1 MPTYEIA
8 APDGKTY
15 EIEGPAG
22 ATKQQVIAAI
32 IAKNPSA
39 GQPPSRERTFGEAAK
54 DIGAGVVGGI
64 GSLVQLPGQLYGL
77 ATGDFSR
84 TGALGAGEQISQ
96 YGEEMKSAGLK
107 IREADRA
114 RKIAESAKEGQ
125 LSAFGTALG
134 ETVKDP
140 ALLLSFLAEQAP
152 QLLVPFGAARGVGM
166 AAKGLGAAE
175 AAAGKAAVA
184 GAVGAGGVQQGSDVG
199 AGAYENIYKELKSK
213 GASDTEAAQG
223 ALTLARQAGATAGVI
238 SLLAQRLPGA
248 RQLEEALAGV
258 PGKGAAGL
266 GGRLRTAGSTAAGE
280 TLGEIPE
287 EVGGKFVSNLAMQ
300 QVKPEQSLT
309 EGLGEAAAMATIG
322 GVGLGGAAGLA
333 RGPAAPAAPPAETGV
348 FSPEKLS
355 PEILK
360 RIEEITGV
368 TQPAQ
373 EQQPMLSSEEAG
385 RQRINMLQQKVDAD
399 AEAQAEKARREGIPP
414 QVPEAPTPDTSKPSL
429 NEQMPQATPRAE
441 LEAKQAEIDR
451 LRLEAGLPTGASS
464 KTPGLMP
471 AIAAV
476 EETPTPK
483 IVDNRPLEERAANNR
498 LLVMQNMLKNQGGDP
513 ASLTIIPHPT
523 AEGRFAIQS
532 LDVPV
537 KFTKGLEG
545 TAINRP
551 ETPVVIDPV
560 NAYIEIARR
569 TNTPASIRLVKDFEA
584 GIVTREDVEA
594 AIEAEKKAGMPL
606 PLNYQ
611 GNGEP
616 WFIAAPLGKP
626 RGQIEL
632 PAGSRFVPTPE
643 GPERPPKSIPA
654 AQVYGEMEPPAPGTT
669 GQPPVVEPTE
679 LPEETPP
686 EVEPPM
692 PTADKPQS
700 LAEFQQRM
708 PALRNNLEVRQ
719 ANEEGN
725 FKKMAE
731 ALAKS
736 TNPVIRRIG
745 ELGMAV
751 SSKIT
756 LRKPVDRLI
765 IRGQNALGVFRHIDD
780 SIQMQRSDAGD
791 ESTNAHETLHA
802 LIVKAQLNPT
812 VRQAPIVLEIDKLF
826 RHVKKELNRQGKGW
840 GPNFREQV
848 YGTAS
853 AEEFTAEAMSN
864 PEFQYMLMNISYA
877 GRRSAWTQF
886 TRLVADLLGIKDT
899 NALTEVLNLTDK
911 LAQTKQP
918 RKPRVTKNIVNF
930 AGGEPTT
937 PVLLDASQTLF
948 FPQSAEAKKNGYA
961 IRLKNPITMK
971 DGSRLSGFTDPLN
984 QTTFYG
990 YTKNGERFTER
1001 REYVDPSQ
1009 IVSSKDSNKT
1019 ADKIRQSLE
1028 DLGEFN
1034 TSEQVSLKQTPVSDV
1049 SNNPKFQNWFGD
1061 SKVVDENGNPLVVY
1075 HGTSDDI
1082 NQFRTSD
1089 EGALGA
1095 GIYFTD
1101 DPDAASRFADRSA
1114 KERSNKTGQNVMPVY
1129 IRIEKMLD
1137 VDNITD
1143 DQMDS
1148 IIRTIPRSIDQLEK
1162 LGYEK
1167 YDEATRQMIDEQL
1180 NQFINFELD
1189 EKRKFDP
1196 RKLAKIL
1203 GDGGAPTFAKIMQ
1216 KAGFDG
1222 MTRMSENLD
1231 KNAAYRE
1238 YTVFD
1243 PKQVKSA
1250 TGNIGEFNPES
1261 DRVDLLEVPK
1271 SVKEVKEKIST
1282 ALQKNKPLTSET
1294 LPGLPSEFITASNQV
1309 FKPQS
1314 KTIVDKITDMQ
1325 DRFWQRLAQ
1334 GIADQY
1340 RTIKDY
1346 SPVGYM
1352 QARLSKSVDGALEG
1366 ILFNGHVFNDGGA
1379 LNIKPNTKGL
1389 IESLKPLGNEVDRY
1403 QMWVALNREA
1413 RLPIEKRSRSENM
1426 DYLVA
1431 NRAKLAEGMIDG
1443 KSRLEL
1449 YKSVLTDM
1457 NGINKSVLDV
1467 ALDQGLIDQGS
1478 YDNFAGDMYYIPF
1491 YRQMEKDVKGGQ
1503 TPSGLTRQNFSKA
1516 LEGGGDRPFGDLM
1529 ENTLRNWSHILSAS
1543 MKNQAAVTTIKDAAA
1558 LGAVELASEPGDDT
1572 VVVKVNGKNQYF
1584 KIKDP
1589 LLLESITSIGYLGPQ
1604 SKFLD
1609 VSRDFK
1615 NMLQYGV
1622 TMSPA
1627 FKVNNLFRD
1636 SVQAMAV
1643 SDLSKNP
1650 FANVVQGWMDTD
1662 KNNPAH
1668 ISALAGGAIF
1678 NFGTAYE
1685 GNQSKLI
1692 KRLIA
1697 KGVKD
1702 SDILDTPSKIK
1713 DGLAKLFEKYEE
1725 LGNKSEAAN
1734 RMALYNQLREKGF
1747 SHLEASFQ
1755 ARDLMDFSMQG
1766 SFGAFRY
1773 LTQVVPFMNA
1783 RIQGLYKLGRDGIL
1797 PTSRV
1802 FYNSLTGKEIDLD
1815 DKKKAQAFSIITGAV
1830 CLASLA
1836 LYGAFK
1842 DDEEFQKRSDWDRD
1856 NFWWIRLPGME
1867 AALRIPK
1874 PFEIGA
1880 LGTIAE
1886 RTAEQIFD
1894 SGSEGKQFT
1903 SALNRMMW
1911 DTFAMNPMP
1920 QIIKPVVDLY
1930 ANKDSFTGAPIESAG
1945 MEALS
1950 KAERKADTTSPLA
1963 MALAPV
1969 LNIALPEKAEL
1980 SPVQVDYAIKGYF
1993 GWLGGTIASTSMY
2006 AVMPFKEGEYP
2017 NTNWMDKASL
2027 GFVKTL
2033 PSNMSQYTTSFYEN
2047 NKQIQQAFA
2056 DMRHYSEIGEMDKVQ
2071 QIMEEKGDKL
2081 ALQKMYTQTSK
2092 QMANIRKQIS
2102 LVTNDTTMDGSTKRE
2117 QIDEMKELIS
2127 MLAKQ
2132 AEDMRKSFK

>member
-1 MPTYEIA
+1 MATAEQYAQWLVQNQDKKGTPDFDTVASAYRSLRT
-8 APDGKTY
+8 APAPK
-15 EIEGPAG
+15 PVA
-22 ATKQQVIAAI
+22 
-32 IAKNPSA
+32 PST
-39 GQPPSRERTFGEAAK
+39 ERTYGEAVK

-77 ATGDFSR
+77 ATGDFSK
-84 TGALGAGEQISQ
+84 TGALGAGEEISKF
-96 YGEEMKSAGLK
+96 GEEMKSAGLK
-107 IREADRA
+107 AREAERS
-114 RKIAESAKEGQ
+114 RKVAESAKEGQ
-125 LSAFGTALG
+125 FQAFGTALS

-140 ALLLSFLAEQAP
+140 ALLLSFIAEQAP

-166 AAKGLGAAE
+166 AARGLGAGE
-175 AAAGKAAVA
+175 AAVGKAAVS
-184 GAVGAGGVQQGSDVG
+184 GAVGAGGVQQGADVG

-223 ALTLARQAGATAGVI
+223 ALTLARQAGAAAGTI

-248 RQLEEALAGV
+248 RQLEEVLAGV

-333 RGPAAPAAPPAETGV
+333 RRPATPEVAQTTPETTPFDV
-348 FSPEKLS
+348 TKLP
-355 PEILK
+355 PEILT

-368 TQPAQ
+368 AQPQQ
-373 EQQPMLSSEEAG
+373 EQQSMLSAEEAN
-385 RQRINMLQQKVDAD
+385 RQRINMLQQKVDA
-399 AEAQAEKARREGIPP
+399 ESQAISTALPESPQEKAARAAAPP
-414 QVPEAPTPDTSKPSL
+414 ATQPSL
-429 NEQMPQATPRAE
+429 NEQMPQATPLAE

-464 KTPGLMP
+464 KTPGVMP
-471 AIAAV
+471 EQVVA
-476 EETPTPK
+476 EETPVPK

-498 LLVMQNMLKNQGGDP
+498 LLVMKNMLQNQGGDP
-513 ASLTIIPHPT
+513 NSLTIVPHPT

-537 KFTKGLEG
+537 KFTKNLPE
-545 TAINRP
+545 TAINKP
-551 ETPVVIDPV
+551 ESPVVIDPV
-560 NAYIEIARR
+560 NAYMEIARR
-569 TNTPASIRLVKDFEA
+569 TNTPASMRLVKDFEA

-616 WFIAAPLGKP
+616 WFIAAPMGKP
-626 RGQIEL
+626 RGDRTL
-632 PAGSRFVPTPE
+632 PVSATLTPTPE
-643 GPERPPKSIPA
+643 GPERPPVTKPA
-654 AQVYGEMEPPAPGTT
+654 TQVYGEMEPPTPGTS
-669 GQPPVVEPTE
+669 GRPPVVEP
-679 LPEETPP
+679 PP
-686 EVEPPM
+686 VEPPPVEIEPPTPSTEM
-692 PTADKPQS
+692 PKN
-700 LAEFQQRM
+700 LAEFKARM
-708 PALRNNLEVRQ
+708 PIASNNPEVRA
-719 ANEEGN
+719 ANEQGN
-725 FKKMAE
+725 FAQLAE
-731 ALAKS
+731 TLAKS
-736 TNPVIRRIG
+736 KNPAIRRIG
-745 ELGMAV
+745 ELGRGVAT
-751 SSKIT
+751 KIK
-756 LRKPVDRLI
+756 LKKPGNV
-765 IRGQNALGVFRHIDD
+765 GAGVAGVYRYADD
-780 SIQMQRSDAGD
+780 SIQMAKAYAGD
-791 ESTNAHETLHA
+791 EHTNAHETLHG
-802 LIVKAQLNPT
+802 LISKAQRYPT
-812 VRQAPIVLEIDKLF
+812 ERQKPIAEQIEKLYK
-826 RHVKKELNRQGKGW
+826 HVKKELRRQGKG
-840 GPNFREQV
+840 GF
-848 YGTAS
+848 YGLTN
-853 AEEFTAEAMSN
+853 EREFTAEAMTN
-864 PEFQYMLMNISYA
+864 PEFQYELMQISYG
-877 GRRSAWTQF
+877 GRRSAWTAF
-886 TRLVADLLGIKDT
+886 TRMVADLLGIKDV
-899 NALTEVLNLTDK
+899 NALTEVMNLVDK

-918 RKPRVTKNIVNF
+918 KGVKTDK
-930 AGGEPTT
+930 GE
-937 PVLLDASQTLF
+937 VDY
-948 FPQSAEAKKNGYA
+948 AEM
-961 IRLKNPITMK
+961 T
-971 DGSRLSGFTDPLN
+971 
-984 QTTFYG
+984 
-990 YTKNGERFTER
+990 
-1001 REYVDPSQ
+1001 
-1009 IVSSKDSNKT
+1009 
-1019 ADKIRQSLE
+1019 
-1028 DLGEFN
+1028 
-1034 TSEQVSLKQTPVSDV
+1034 
-1049 SNNPKFQNWFGD
+1049 
-1061 SKVVDENGNPLVVY
+1061 
-1075 HGTSDDI
+1075 
-1082 NQFRTSD
+1082 
-1089 EGALGA
+1089 
-1095 GIYFTD
+1095 
-1101 DPDAASRFADRSA
+1101 
-1114 KERSNKTGQNVMPVY
+1114 
-1129 IRIEKMLD
+1129 
-1137 VDNITD
+1137 
-1143 DQMDS
+1143 DQM
-1148 IIRTIPRSIDQLEK
+1148 E
-1162 LGYEK
+1162 
-1167 YDEATRQMIDEQL
+1167 M
-1180 NQFINFELD
+1180 
-1189 EKRKFDP
+1189 
-1196 RKLAKIL
+1196 
-1203 GDGGAPTFAKIMQ
+1203 
-1216 KAGFDG
+1216 
-1222 MTRMSENLD
+1222 
-1231 KNAAYRE
+1231 
-1238 YTVFD
+1238 
-1243 PKQVKSA
+1243 
-1250 TGNIGEFNPES
+1250 
-1261 DRVDLLEVPK
+1261 PK
-1271 SVKEVKEKIST
+1271 SVKEVKEKAST
-1282 ALQKNKPLTSET
+1282 FLQKNKPLTKEN
-1294 LPGLPSEFITASNQV
+1294 LPGLPPQFITASNQV

-1314 KTIVDKITDMQ
+1314 KTIVEKITDMQ

-1431 NRAKLAEGMIDG
+1431 NRAKLAEGTIDG
-1443 KSRLEL
+1443 KSRLDL
-1449 YKSVLTDM
+1449 YNSVLKDM

-1467 ALDQGLIDQGS
+1467 ALDQGLIDQAS

-1491 YRQMEKDVKGGQ
+1491 YRQMEEDVRGGQ
-1503 TPSGLTRQNFSKA
+1503 TPAGLTRQNFSKA

-1543 MKNQAAVTTIKDAAA
+1543 MKNQAAVTTIKDAAE
-1558 LGAVELASEPGDDT
+1558 LGAVEPASEPGKDT

-1584 KIKDP
+1584 KILDP

-1615 NMLQYGV
+1615 NLLQYGV

-1815 DKKKAQAFSIITGAV
+1815 DKKKAQAFSIVTSAV

-1894 SGSEGKQFT
+1894 ADSEGKQFT
-1903 SALNRMMW
+1903 SALSRMML
-1911 DTFAMNPMP
+1911 DTFAMNPLP
-1920 QIIKPVVDLY
+1920 QVIKPVVDLY

-1963 MALAPV
+1963 IGLANV
-1969 LNIALPEKAEL
+1969 LSFGLPEKAEL

-1993 GWLGGTIASTSMY
+1993 GWLGGTVASTSMY
-2006 AVMPFKEGEYP
+2006 AVMPFKEGAYP
-2017 NTNWMDKASL
+2017 DTQWMDKASL
-2027 GFVKTL
+2027 GFVKSL
-2033 PSNMSQYTTSFYEN
+2033 PSNMSQYTTAFYES

-2056 DMRHYSEIGEMDKVQ
+2056 DMRHYAEIGEMDKVE
-2071 QIMEEKGDKL
+2071 QIMEEKGDKI
-2081 ALQKMYTQTSK
+2081 ALQKLYTHTSK

-2102 LVTNDTTMDGSTKRE
+2102 IVTNDKSMDGATKRE
-2117 QIDEMKELIS
+2117 EIDRMKELIS

-2132 AEDMRKSFK
+2132 AEDTRKSYN

>member
-1 MPTYEIA
+1 MATAEQYAQWLVQNQDKKGTPDFDTVASAYRSLRT
-8 APDGKTY
+8 APAPK
-15 EIEGPAG
+15 PVA
-22 ATKQQVIAAI
+22 
-32 IAKNPSA
+32 PST
-39 GQPPSRERTFGEAAK
+39 ERTYGEAVK

-77 ATGDFSR
+77 ATGDFSK
-84 TGALGAGEQISQ
+84 TGALGAGEEISKF
-96 YGEEMKSAGLK
+96 GEEMKSAGLK
-107 IREADRA
+107 AREAERS
-114 RKIAESAKEGQ
+114 RKVAESAKEGQ
-125 LSAFGTALG
+125 FQAFGTALG

-140 ALLLSFLAEQAP
+140 ALLLTFLAEQAP

-166 AAKGLGAAE
+166 AARGLGAGE
-175 AAAGKAAVA
+175 AAVGKAAVS
-184 GAVGAGGVQQGSDVG
+184 GAVGAGGVQQGADVG
-199 AGAYENIYKELKSK
+199 AGAYENIYRELKSK
-213 GASDTEAAQG
+213 GASDNEAAQG
-223 ALTLARQAGATAGVI
+223 ALTLARQAGAAAGTI

-248 RQLEEALAGV
+248 RQLEEVLAGV

-333 RGPAAPAAPPAETGV
+333 RRPATPEVAQATPETTALDV
-348 FSPEKLS
+348 TKLP
-355 PEILK
+355 PEILT

-368 TQPAQ
+368 AQPQQ
-373 EQQPMLSSEEAG
+373 EQQPMLSAEEAE
-385 RQRINMLQQKVDAD
+385 RQRIQMLQQKADAD
-399 AEAQAEKARREGIPP
+399 ARAQVEKAAREGIPP
-414 QVPEAPTPDTSKPSL
+414 QVPEAPTPDTSKPSI
-429 NEQMPQATPRAE
+429 NEQMPQATPLAE

-464 KTPGLMP
+464 KTPGVMP
-471 AIAAV
+471 EQAV
-476 EETPTPK
+476 AEETPVPK
-483 IVDNRPLEERAANNR
+483 IVDNRPLEERAAKNR

-513 ASLTIIPHPT
+513 NSLTIIPHPT

-532 LDVPV
+532 LDVPT
-537 KFTKGLEG
+537 KFGAATGAKSETGRARETTVTRLDETG
-545 TAINRP
+545 QPYTETT
-551 ETPVVIDPV
+551 ETPSGPGVVIDPID
-560 NAYIEIARR
+560 NYLEIARK
-569 TNTPASIRLVKDFEA
+569 TNTPASMRLVKDFEA
-584 GIVTREDVEA
+584 GIVTREDIQA
-594 AIEAEKKAGMPL
+594 AIDAEKKAGMPL

-616 WFIAAPLGKP
+616 WFTSAETGKP
-626 RGQIEL
+626 RGERIL
-632 PAGSRFVPTPE
+632 PVSATLKPTPE
-643 GPERPPKSIPA
+643 GPVKPPVTKPA
-654 AQVYGEMEPPAPGTT
+654 AQVYAEMEPPASGTT
-669 GQPPVVEPTE
+669 GKPVVEP
-679 LPEETPP
+679 PVETPP
-686 EVEPPM
+686 VEIEPPKPINEM
-692 PTADKPQS
+692 PKTLTEFKSRMPVESENPEVRDANNKGNFAQ
-700 LAEFQQRM
+700 LAEV
-708 PALRNNLEVRQ
+708 LS
-719 ANEEGN
+719 
-725 FKKMAE
+725 
-731 ALAKS
+731 KS
-736 TNPVIRRIG
+736 TNPAIRRIG
-745 ELGMAV
+745 QLGMGV
-751 SSKIT
+751 STKIK
-756 LRKPVDRLI
+756 LKKPGNV
-765 IRGQNALGVFRHIDD
+765 GENVAGVYTYDDD
-780 SIQMQRSDAGD
+780 SIQMDPMFAGD
-791 ESTNAHETLHA
+791 EHTNAHETLHG
-802 LIVKAQLNPT
+802 LISRAQRFPT
-812 VRQAPIVLEIDKLF
+812 PKQKPTADKIFDLYEY
-826 RHVKKELNRQGKGW
+826 VKKEMLRTGKARYARDIKGRR
-840 GPNFREQV
+840 FITV
-848 YGTAS
+848 YGLTN
-853 AEEFTAEAMSN
+853 EREFTAEAMTN
-864 PEFQYMLMNISYA
+864 PEFQYELMQISYG
-877 GRRSAWTQF
+877 GRRSAWTEF
-886 TRLVADLLGIKDT
+886 TRLVAELLGITNT
-899 NALTEVLNLTDK
+899 NALTEVMNLVDK
-911 LAQTKQP
+911 LAQIKQP
-918 RKPRVTKNIVNF
+918 RKTKVDKGL
-930 AGGEPTT
+930 ADYE
-937 PVLLDASQTLF
+937 
-948 FPQSAEAKKNGYA
+948 E
-961 IRLKNPITMK
+961 
-971 DGSRLSGFTDPLN
+971 TD
-984 QTTFYG
+984 
-990 YTKNGERFTER
+990 
-1001 REYVDPSQ
+1001 
-1009 IVSSKDSNKT
+1009 
-1019 ADKIRQSLE
+1019 
-1028 DLGEFN
+1028 
-1034 TSEQVSLKQTPVSDV
+1034 
-1049 SNNPKFQNWFGD
+1049 
-1061 SKVVDENGNPLVVY
+1061 
-1075 HGTSDDI
+1075 
-1082 NQFRTSD
+1082 
-1089 EGALGA
+1089 
-1095 GIYFTD
+1095 
-1101 DPDAASRFADRSA
+1101 
-1114 KERSNKTGQNVMPVY
+1114 
-1129 IRIEKMLD
+1129 
-1137 VDNITD
+1137 
-1143 DQMDS
+1143 
-1148 IIRTIPRSIDQLEK
+1148 
-1162 LGYEK
+1162 
-1167 YDEATRQMIDEQL
+1167 
-1180 NQFINFELD
+1180 
-1189 EKRKFDP
+1189 
-1196 RKLAKIL
+1196 
-1203 GDGGAPTFAKIMQ
+1203 
-1216 KAGFDG
+1216 
-1222 MTRMSENLD
+1222 RMEM
-1231 KNAAYRE
+1231 
-1238 YTVFD
+1238 
-1243 PKQVKSA
+1243 
-1250 TGNIGEFNPES
+1250 
-1261 DRVDLLEVPK
+1261 PK
-1271 SVKEVKEKIST
+1271 SVAEVKQKVST
-1282 ALQKNKPLTSET
+1282 ALQKNKPLTAEN
-1294 LPGLPSEFITASNQV
+1294 LPGLPSQFVTASNNV

-1314 KTIVDKITDMQ
+1314 RTIVEKITDMQ

-1389 IESLKPLGNEVDRY
+1389 IEAMQPLGNEVDRY

-1413 RLPIEKRSRSENM
+1413 RLPEEKRSRNDDM

-1431 NRAKLAEGMIDG
+1431 NRAKLAEGTIDG
-1443 KSRLEL
+1443 KSRLDL
-1449 YKSVLTDM
+1449 YNSVLKDM

-1467 ALDQGLIDQGS
+1467 ALDQGLIDKFS

-1491 YRQMEKDVKGGQ
+1491 YRQMEEDVRGGQ

-1516 LEGGGDRPFGDLM
+1516 LKGGGDRPFGDLM

-1543 MKNQAAVTTIKDAAA
+1543 MKNQAAVTTIRDASK
-1558 LGAVELASEPGDDT
+1558 LDAVEPNLKGGMAWKDGKVVYEKTGELVGDGSIKPEYTESGSDT
-1572 VVVKVNGKNQYF
+1572 VSVKENGKPVHYI
-1584 KIKDP
+1584 IKDP

-1615 NMLQYGV
+1615 NLLQYGV

-1643 SDLSKNP
+1643 SDVEKNP
-1650 FANVVQGWMDTD
+1650 WNNVVQGWKNLD

-1692 KRLIA
+1692 KRLID
-1697 KGVKD
+1697 KGVKE
-1702 SDILDTPSKIK
+1702 SDILDTPAKIK
-1713 DGLAKLFEKYEE
+1713 SGLSKLFEKYEE

-1734 RMALYNQLREKGF
+1734 RMALYIQLREKGF

-1815 DKKKAQAFSIITGAV
+1815 DKKKAQAFSIITSAV

-1894 SGSEGKQFT
+1894 ADSEGKQFT
-1903 SALNRMMW
+1903 NALSRMMW
-1911 DTFAMNPMP
+1911 DTFAMNPLP

-1930 ANKDSFTGAPIESAG
+1930 SNKDSFTGAPIETAG

-1993 GWLGGTIASTSMY
+1993 GWLGGTVASTSMY
-2006 AVMPFKEGEYP
+2006 AVMPFKEGAYP
-2017 NTNWMDKASL
+2017 DTQWMDKASL
-2027 GFVKTL
+2027 GFVKSL
-2033 PSNMSQYTTSFYEN
+2033 PSNMSQYTTAFYES

-2056 DMRHYSEIGEMDKVQ
+2056 DMRHYAEIGEMDKVE
-2071 QIMEEKGDKL
+2071 QIMEDKGDKI
-2081 ALQKMYTQTSK
+2081 ALQKLYTHTSK

-2102 LVTNDTTMDGSTKRE
+2102 IVTNDKSMDGATKRE
-2117 QIDEMKELIS
+2117 EIDRMKELIS

-2132 AEDMRKSFK
+2132 AEDTRKSYN

>member
-1 MPTYEIA
+1 MARVEQYAQWLIQNQDKKGTPDFETVASAYRSLRTAPAPQPT
-8 APDGKTY
+8 APST
-15 EIEGPAG
+15 
-22 ATKQQVIAAI
+22 
-32 IAKNPSA
+32 
-39 GQPPSRERTFGEAAK
+39 ERTYGEAAK
-54 DIGAGVVGGI
+54 DIGAGVVSGI

-77 ATGDFSR
+77 ATGDFSK
-84 TGALGAGEQISQ
+84 TGALGAGQQISQ
-96 YGEEMKSAGLK
+96 FGEEMKSAGLK
-107 IREADRA
+107 AREAERA
-114 RKIAESAKEGQ
+114 KKVAESAKEGQ
-125 LSAFGTALG
+125 FQAFGTALG

-140 ALLLSFLAEQAP
+140 ALLLSFIAEQAP

-166 AAKGLGAAE
+166 AARGLGATE
-175 AAAGKAAVA
+175 AVAGKAAVS

-223 ALTLARQAGATAGVI
+223 ALTLARQAGAAAGTI

-248 RQLEEALAGV
+248 RQLEEVLAGV

-333 RGPAAPAAPPAETGV
+333 RRPAAPEVEPPPPITPEQPPAQPALQQQVEAVTGVTRPEATTPEMLTSEEANRQRLLMLQQKADAESAALATALPESPQEKAARAAAPPA
-348 FSPEKLS
+348 
-355 PEILK
+355 
-360 RIEEITGV
+360 
-368 TQPAQ
+368 TQ
-373 EQQPMLSSEEAG
+373 
-385 RQRINMLQQKVDAD
+385 
-399 AEAQAEKARREGIPP
+399 
-414 QVPEAPTPDTSKPSL
+414 PSL
-429 NEQMPQATPRAE
+429 NEQMPQATPLAE

-464 KTPGLMP
+464 KTPGVQP
-471 AIAAV
+471 EQVVA
-476 EETPTPK
+476 EETPVPK

-498 LLVMQNMLKNQGGDP
+498 LLVMKNMLQNQGGDP
-513 ASLTIIPHPT
+513 ASLTIVPHPT

-537 KFTKGLEG
+537 KFTKNLPE
-545 TAINRP
+545 TAINKP
-551 ETPVVIDPV
+551 ESPVVIDPV
-560 NAYIEIARR
+560 NAYMEIARR
-569 TNTPASIRLVKDFEA
+569 TNTPASMRLVKDFEA

-594 AIEAEKKAGMPL
+594 AIAAEQKAGQPL
-606 PLNYQ
+606 PLNYK

-616 WFIAAPLGKP
+616 WFLAADTGKP
-626 RGQIEL
+626 RGDRTL
-632 PAGSRFVPTPE
+632 PVSATLTPTPE
-643 GPERPPKSIPA
+643 GPERPPVTKPA
-654 AQVYGEMEPPAPGTT
+654 TQVYGEMEPPAVGTS
-669 GQPPVVEPTE
+669 GRPPVVEP
-679 LPEETPP
+679 PP
-686 EVEPPM
+686 DEPPPVEVEPPVPTTGM
-692 PTADKPQS
+692 PKNLLEFKLRMPIFSNNPEVRAANEQGNFAQ
-700 LAEFQQRM
+700 LAET
-708 PALRNNLEVRQ
+708 
-719 ANEEGN
+719 
-725 FKKMAE
+725 
-731 ALAKS
+731 LAKS
-736 TNPVIRRIG
+736 KNPAIRRIG
-745 ELGMAV
+745 ELGRGVAT
-751 SSKIT
+751 KIK
-756 LRKPVDRLI
+756 LKKPGNV
-765 IRGQNALGVFRHIDD
+765 GAGVAGVYRYADD
-780 SIQMQRSDAGD
+780 SIQMAKAYAGD
-791 ESTNAHETLHA
+791 EHTNAHETLHG
-802 LIVKAQLNPT
+802 LISKAQRYPT
-812 VRQAPIVLEIDKLF
+812 ERQKPIAEQIEKLYK
-826 RHVKKELNRQGKGW
+826 HVKKELRRQGKD
-840 GPNFREQV
+840 F
-848 YGTAS
+848 YGLTN
-853 AEEFTAEAMSN
+853 EREFTAEAMTN
-864 PEFQYMLMNISYA
+864 PEFQYELMQISYG
-877 GRRSAWTQF
+877 GRRSAWTAF
-886 TRLVADLLGIKDT
+886 TRMVADLLGIQNV
-899 NALTEVLNLTDK
+899 NALTEVMNLVDK

-918 RKPRVTKNIVNF
+918 KGVKVDK
-930 AGGEPTT
+930 GE
-937 PVLLDASQTLF
+937 VD
-948 FPQSAEAKKNGYA
+948 YA
-961 IRLKNPITMK
+961 
-971 DGSRLSGFTDPLN
+971 
-984 QTTFYG
+984 Q
-990 YTKNGERFTER
+990 
-1001 REYVDPSQ
+1001 
-1009 IVSSKDSNKT
+1009 
-1019 ADKIRQSLE
+1019 
-1028 DLGEFN
+1028 
-1034 TSEQVSLKQTPVSDV
+1034 
-1049 SNNPKFQNWFGD
+1049 NPKFQKWFGN

-1075 HGTSDDI
+1075 HGTKAFDEYGDKEGEAI
-1082 NQFRTSD
+1082 RQFAGLPNWFAEEPYTASGYAGA
-1089 EGALGA
+1089 EGTM
-1095 GIYFTD
+1095 Y
-1101 DPDAASRFADRSA
+1101 
-1114 KERSNKTGQNVMPVY
+1114 PVY
-1129 IRIEKMLD
+1129 LSIKKPLT
-1137 VDNITD
+1137 ITNFDMND
-1143 DQMDS
+1143 DA
-1148 IIRTIPRSIDQLEK
+1148 K
-1162 LGYEK
+1162 AAY
-1167 YDEATRQMIDEQL
+1167 A
-1180 NQFINFELD
+1180 
-1189 EKRKFDP
+1189 
-1196 RKLAKIL
+1196 LAKQL
-1203 GDGGAPTFAKIMQ
+1203 GVDIPTLYLPADAKAYNVVSSPQFVEAAQ
-1216 KAGFDG
+1216 KAGYDG
-1222 MTRMSENLD
+1222 IKVKEGDYNTY
-1231 KNAAYRE
+1231 AAFE
-1238 YTVFD
+1238 
-1243 PKQVKSA
+1243 PIQIKSA
-1250 TGNIGEFNPES
+1250 TGNTGEFSLENPEI
-1261 DRVDLLEVPK
+1261 DQMEIPK
-1271 SVKEVKEKIST
+1271 SVKEVKEKVST
-1282 ALQKNKPLTSET
+1282 ALQKNKPLTGESLT
-1294 LPGLPSEFITASNQV
+1294 GLPSQFITASNNV
-1309 FKPQS
+1309 FKPQN
-1314 KTIVDKITDMQ
+1314 KTIVDKLTDMQ

-1379 LNIKPNTKGL
+1379 LNIRPNTKGL

-1403 QMWVALNREA
+1403 QMWVALNRES
-1413 RLPIEKRSRSENM
+1413 RLPEEKRSRNDDM

-1431 NRAKLAEGMIDG
+1431 NRAKLAEGTIDG
-1443 KSRLEL
+1443 KSRLDL
-1449 YKSVLTDM
+1449 YNSVLKDM
-1457 NGINKSVLDV
+1457 NALNKSVLDV
-1467 ALDQGLIDQGS
+1467 ALDQGLIDQAS

-1491 YRQMEKDVKGGQ
+1491 YRQMEEDVKGGK

-1516 LEGGGDRPFGDLM
+1516 LKGGGDRPFGDLM

-1543 MKNQAAVTTIKDAAA
+1543 MKNQAAVTTIKDASK
-1558 LGAVELASEPGDDT
+1558 LDAVEPNLKSEMAWENGKVVYKKTGEVVGNGSVKPEYTEAGPDT
-1572 VVVKVNGKNQYF
+1572 VTVKENGQTVYYT
-1584 KIKDP
+1584 IKDP

-1643 SDLSKNP
+1643 SDLKKNP
-1650 FANVVQGWMDTD
+1650 FANVVQGWIATD

-1685 GNQSKLI
+1685 GNQSKLV

-1697 KGVKD
+1697 KGVKE

-1713 DGLAKLFEKYEE
+1713 DGMSKLFDKYEE

-1734 RMALYNQLREKGF
+1734 RMALYNQLREAGF

-1802 FYNSLTGKEIDLD
+1802 FYNSVTGKEIDLD
-1815 DKKKAQAFSIITGAV
+1815 DKKKAQAFSIITSAV

-1836 LYGAFK
+1836 LYAINK

-1894 SGSEGKQFT
+1894 ADSEGKQFT
-1903 SALNRMMW
+1903 NALSRMMW

-1930 ANKDSFTGAPIESAG
+1930 ANKDSFTGAPIETAG

-1963 MALAPV
+1963 IALAPV
-1969 LNIALPEKAEL
+1969 LNIALPEKGEL

-2017 NTNWMDKASL
+2017 DTKWMDKASL
-2027 GFVKTL
+2027 GFVKNL
-2033 PSNMSQYTTSFYEN
+2033 PSNMSQYTTAFYES

-2056 DMRHYSEIGEMDKVQ
+2056 DMRHYAEIGEMDKVE
-2071 QIMEEKGDKL
+2071 QIMEDKGDKI
-2081 ALQKMYTQTSK
+2081 ALQKLYTHTSK

-2102 LVTNDTTMDGSTKRE
+2102 IVTNDKSMDGATKRE
-2117 QIDEMKELIS
+2117 EIDRMKELIS

-2132 AEDMRKSFK
+2132 AEDTRKSYN

>member
-1 MPTYEIA
+1 MADNKPWESYA
-8 APDGKTY
+8 AQ
-15 EIEGPAG
+15 EGPWSKFQPKAKAPL
-22 ATKQQVIAAI
+22 AT
-32 IAKNPSA
+32 
-39 GQPPSRERTFGEAAK
+39 ERTFGEATK

-64 GSLVQLPGQLYGL
+64 GSLVALPGQLAGL
-77 ATGDFSR
+77 VTGNMQDS
-84 TGALGAGEQISQ
+84 TSMELGKDLQKYA
-96 YGEEMKSAGLK
+96 EEMKSAGLK
-107 IREADRA
+107 AREAERA
-114 RKIAESAKEGQ
+114 RKVAESAKEGQ
-125 LSAFGTALG
+125 FQAFGTALS

-140 ALLLSFLAEQAP
+140 ALLLTFLAEQAP
-152 QLLVPFGAARGVGM
+152 QLLVPFGAARGVG
-166 AAKGLGAAE
+166 AAARGLGATE
-175 AAAGKAAVA
+175 AVAGKAAVA

-199 AGAYENIYKELKSK
+199 ANAYENIYKELKSK

-223 ALTLARQAGATAGVI
+223 ALTLARQAGAAAGTI

-248 RQLEEALAGV
+248 RQLEEVLAGV

-266 GGRLRTAGSTAAGE
+266 GGRLRTAGSTAVGE
-280 TLGEIPE
+280 TVGEIPE

-333 RGPAAPAAPPAETGV
+333 RRPAAPEVETPPPPP
-348 FSPEKLS
+348 PEQPPVQPALQQQV
-355 PEILK
+355 EA
-360 RIEEITGV
+360 ITGV
-368 TQPAQ
+368 TRPEEVAP
-373 EQQPMLSSEEAG
+373 EMLSSEEAG
-385 RQRINMLQQKVDAD
+385 QQRLLMLQQKADAD
-399 AEAQAEKARREGIPP
+399 AEVQAERARREGIPP
-414 QVPEAPTPDTSKPSL
+414 QVPATPAQDTSKPSL

-471 AIAAV
+471 GIV
-476 EETPTPK
+476 TPEETPTPK
-483 IVDNRPLEERAANNR
+483 IVDNRPLEERAAKNR
-498 LLVMQNMLKNQGGDP
+498 LLVMQNMLKNEGGDP
-513 ASLTIIPHPT
+513 NSLTIVPHPT
-523 AEGRFAIQS
+523 DVGKFAIQS

-551 ETPVVIDPV
+551 ESTPIVDPV

-584 GIVTREDVEA
+584 GIVTRQDVEA
-594 AIEAEKKAGMPL
+594 AIAAEQRAGMPL

-616 WFIAAPLGKP
+616 WFTSAPTGKP
-626 RGQIEL
+626 RGEREL

-643 GPERPPKSIPA
+643 GPERPPKSVPA

-669 GQPPVVEPTE
+669 GQPPVIERPTE
-679 LPEETPP
+679 EPPEETPP
-686 EVEPPM
+686 EVEPPAPTVGM
-692 PTADKPQS
+692 PKTFQ
-700 LAEFQQRM
+700 EFQQRI
-708 PALRNNLEVRQ
+708 PAKTNNLDVRQ
-719 ANEEGN
+719 ANEEGS
-725 FKKMAE
+725 FLKMAE

-736 TNPVIRRIG
+736 TNPIIRRIG
-745 ELGMAV
+745 ELGVA
-751 SSKIT
+751 SASKIT
-756 LRKPVDRLI
+756 LRKPVDKLV
-765 IRGQNALGVFRHIDD
+765 IRGQHALGVFRHIDD
-780 SIQMQRSDAGD
+780 SIQIQRSEAGD

-802 LIVKAQLNPT
+802 LVVKAQYNPT
-812 VRQAPIVLEIDKLF
+812 PKQAPTVLEIEKLF
-826 RHVKKELNRQGKGW
+826 KHVKKELNAQGKGW
-840 GPNFREQV
+840 GPGFREQV
-848 YGTAS
+848 YGTS
-853 AEEFTAEAMSN
+853 SPTEFTAEAMSN
-864 PEFQYMLMNISYA
+864 PEFQYMLMNIQYG

-886 TRLVADLLGIKDT
+886 TRLVADLLGITDT

-911 LAQTKQP
+911 LAMTKQP
-918 RKPRVTKNIVNF
+918 RKPRVSKNIVDF
-930 AGGEPTT
+930 GKPAD
-937 PVLLDASQTLF
+937 L
-948 FPQSAEAKKNGYA
+948 
-961 IRLKNPITMK
+961 
-971 DGSRLSGFTDPLN
+971 
-984 QTTFYG
+984 
-990 YTKNGERFTER
+990 
-1001 REYVDPSQ
+1001 RE
-1009 IVSSKDSNKT
+1009 I
-1019 ADKIRQSLE
+1019 
-1028 DLGEFN
+1028 
-1034 TSEQVSLKQTPVSDV
+1034 
-1049 SNNPKFQNWFGD
+1049 
-1061 SKVVDENGNPLVVY
+1061 
-1075 HGTSDDI
+1075 
-1082 NQFRTSD
+1082 
-1089 EGALGA
+1089 
-1095 GIYFTD
+1095 
-1101 DPDAASRFADRSA
+1101 
-1114 KERSNKTGQNVMPVY
+1114 
-1129 IRIEKMLD
+1129 
-1137 VDNITD
+1137 
-1143 DQMDS
+1143 
-1148 IIRTIPRSIDQLEK
+1148 
-1162 LGYEK
+1162 
-1167 YDEATRQMIDEQL
+1167 
-1180 NQFINFELD
+1180 
-1189 EKRKFDP
+1189 
-1196 RKLAKIL
+1196 
-1203 GDGGAPTFAKIMQ
+1203 
-1216 KAGFDG
+1216 
-1222 MTRMSENLD
+1222 
-1231 KNAAYRE
+1231 
-1238 YTVFD
+1238 
-1243 PKQVKSA
+1243 
-1250 TGNIGEFNPES
+1250 
-1261 DRVDLLEVPK
+1261 PK
-1271 SVKEVKEKIST
+1271 SLQGVQEKIST
-1282 ALQKNKPLTSET
+1282 ALQKNKPLTEEN
-1294 LPGLPSEFITASNQV
+1294 LPGLPSQFITASNDV

-1314 KTIVDKITDMQ
+1314 RTIIQKITDMQ

-1352 QARLSKSVDGALEG
+1352 QARLSKSVDGAIEG

-1379 LNIKPNTKGL
+1379 LNIRPNTKGL

-1413 RLPIEKRSRSENM
+1413 RLPEEKRSRSDNM

-1431 NRAKLAEGMIDG
+1431 NRAKLAEGTING

-1449 YKSVLTDM
+1449 YKSVLNDM

-1491 YRQMEKDVKGGQ
+1491 YRQMEEDVKGGK

-1516 LEGGGDRPFGDLM
+1516 LKGGGDRPFGDLM

-1543 MKNQAAVTTIKDAAA
+1543 MKNQAAVTTIKDAAE
-1558 LGAVELASEPGDDT
+1558 LGAVEPASEPGNDT
-1572 VVVKVNGKNQYF
+1572 VVVKVDGKNKYF
-1584 KIKDP
+1584 TIKDP
-1589 LLLESITSIGYLGPQ
+1589 LLLESISSIGYLGPQ

-1615 NMLQYGV
+1615 NLLQYGV

-1643 SDLSKNP
+1643 SDLKKNP
-1650 FANVVQGWMDTD
+1650 FANVIDGWVATD

-1697 KGVKD
+1697 KGVKE
-1702 SDILDTPSKIK
+1702 SDILDTPDKIK
-1713 DGLAKLFEKYEE
+1713 AGLSKLFEKYEE

-1734 RMALYNQLREKGF
+1734 RMALYNQLRERGL
-1747 SHLEASFQ
+1747 SHLQASFE

-1766 SFGAFRY
+1766 SFSSFRY

-1783 RIQGLYKLGRDGIL
+1783 RIQGLYKLGRDGIV

-1802 FYNSLTGKEIDLD
+1802 FYNSLTGKELDLD

-1830 CLASLA
+1830 CFASLA
-1836 LYGAFK
+1836 LYYGFK
-1842 DDEEFQKRSDWDRD
+1842 DDEEFQKRDNWDRD

-1886 RTAEQIFD
+1886 RTAEQILD
-1894 SGSEGKQFT
+1894 EGAEGKQFT
-1903 SALNRMMW
+1903 DALSRMVW
-1911 DTFAMNPMP
+1911 DTFAMNFTP
-1920 QIIKPVVDLY
+1920 QIFKPIVDLY
-1930 ANKDSFTGAPIESAG
+1930 SNKDSFTGAPIETAG

-1950 KAERKADTTSPLA
+1950 KAERKTENTSPLA
-1963 MALAPV
+1963 KGLAPI

-1993 GWLGGTIASTSMY
+1993 GWLGGTIATTSMY
-2006 AVMPFKEGEYP
+2006 AVAPFKEGEYP
-2017 NTNWMDKASL
+2017 DTKWMDKASL
-2027 GFVKTL
+2027 GFVKSL
-2033 PSNMSQYTTSFYEN
+2033 PANQSFYTTAFYEN

-2056 DMRHYSEIGEMDKVQ
+2056 DMRHYSAIGEMDKVQ
-2071 QIMEEKGDKL
+2071 QIYEEKGDKL
-2081 ALQKMYTQTSK
+2081 ALQKMYAQTSK
-2092 QMANIRKQIS
+2092 QMANIRNQIQ
-2102 LVTNDTTMDGSTKRE
+2102 LVTADTGMDGATKRE
-2117 QIDEMKELIS
+2117 QIDQMKELIS

-2132 AEDMRKSFK
+2132 AEDVRKSMK

>member
-1 MPTYEIA
+1 MARVEQYAQWLIQNQDKKGTPDFETVASAYRSLRTAPQPT
-8 APDGKTY
+8 APST
-15 EIEGPAG
+15 
-22 ATKQQVIAAI
+22 
-32 IAKNPSA
+32 
-39 GQPPSRERTFGEAAK
+39 ERTYGEAAK
-54 DIGAGVVGGI
+54 DIGAGVVSGI

-84 TGALGAGEQISQ
+84 TGALGAGQQISQ
-96 YGEEMKSAGLK
+96 FGEEMKSAGLK
-107 IREADRA
+107 AREDERA
-114 RKIAESAKEGQ
+114 KKVAESAKEGQ
-125 LSAFGTALG
+125 LQAFGTALS

-140 ALLLSFLAEQAP
+140 GLLLSFIAEQAP

-166 AAKGLGAAE
+166 AARGLGATE
-175 AAAGKAAVA
+175 AVAGKTAVS

-223 ALTLARQAGATAGVI
+223 ALTLARQAGAAAGTI

-248 RQLEEALAGV
+248 RQLEEVLAGV

-333 RGPAAPAAPPAETGV
+333 RRPAAPVAETT
-348 FSPEKLS
+348 PETTAFDVTKLP
-355 PEILK
+355 PEILT

-368 TQPAQ
+368 KQPEQ
-373 EQQPMLSSEEAG
+373 EQQSMLSSEEAN
-385 RQRINMLQQKVDAD
+385 RQRIQMLQQKAD
-399 AEAQAEKARREGIPP
+399 AESAALATALPESPQEKAARAAAPP
-414 QVPEAPTPDTSKPSL
+414 ATQPSL
-429 NEQMPQATPRAE
+429 NEQMPQATPLAE
-441 LEAKQAEIDR
+441 LQAKQAEIDR

-464 KTPGLMP
+464 KTPGVQP
-471 AIAAV
+471 EQVVA
-476 EETPTPK
+476 EETPVPK

-498 LLVMQNMLKNQGGDP
+498 LLVMKNMLQNQGGDP
-513 ASLTIIPHPT
+513 ASLTIVPHPT

-537 KFTKGLEG
+537 KFTKNLPE
-545 TAINRP
+545 TAINKP
-551 ETPVVIDPV
+551 ESPVVIDPV
-560 NAYIEIARR
+560 NAYMEIARR
-569 TNTPASIRLVKDFEA
+569 TNTPASMRLVKDFEA

-594 AIEAEKKAGMPL
+594 AIAAEQKAGQPL
-606 PLNYQ
+606 PLNYK

-616 WFIAAPLGKP
+616 WFLAAETGKP
-626 RGQIEL
+626 RGDRTL
-632 PAGSRFVPTPE
+632 PVSATLTPTPE
-643 GPERPPKSIPA
+643 GPERPPVTKPA
-654 AQVYGEMEPPAPGTT
+654 TQVYGEMEPPAVGTS
-669 GQPPVVEPTE
+669 GRPPVVEP
-679 LPEETPP
+679 PP
-686 EVEPPM
+686 DEPPPVEVEPPVPTTGM
-692 PTADKPQS
+692 PKNLLEFKLRMPIFSNNPEVRAANEQGNFAQ
-700 LAEFQQRM
+700 LAET
-708 PALRNNLEVRQ
+708 
-719 ANEEGN
+719 
-725 FKKMAE
+725 
-731 ALAKS
+731 LAKS
-736 TNPVIRRIG
+736 KNPAIRRIG
-745 ELGMAV
+745 ELGRGVAT
-751 SSKIT
+751 KIK
-756 LRKPVDRLI
+756 LKKPGNV
-765 IRGQNALGVFRHIDD
+765 GAGVAGIYRYADD
-780 SIQMQRSDAGD
+780 SIQMAKAYAGD
-791 ESTNAHETLHA
+791 EHTNAHETLHG
-802 LIVKAQLNPT
+802 LISKAQRYPT
-812 VRQAPIVLEIDKLF
+812 ERQKPITEQIEKLYK
-826 RHVKKELNRQGKGW
+826 HVKKELRRQGKD
-840 GPNFREQV
+840 F
-848 YGTAS
+848 YGLTN
-853 AEEFTAEAMSN
+853 EREFTAEAMTN
-864 PEFQYMLMNISYA
+864 PEFQYELMQISYG
-877 GRRSAWTQF
+877 GRRSAWTAF
-886 TRLVADLLGIKDT
+886 TRMVADLLGIQNV
-899 NALTEVLNLTDK
+899 NALTEVMNLVDK

-918 RKPRVTKNIVNF
+918 KGVKVDK
-930 AGGEPTT
+930 GE
-937 PVLLDASQTLF
+937 
-948 FPQSAEAKKNGYA
+948 
-961 IRLKNPITMK
+961 
-971 DGSRLSGFTDPLN
+971 
-984 QTTFYG
+984 
-990 YTKNGERFTER
+990 
-1001 REYVDPSQ
+1001 VDY
-1009 IVSSKDSNKT
+1009 
-1019 ADKIRQSLE
+1019 
-1028 DLGEFN
+1028 
-1034 TSEQVSLKQTPVSDV
+1034 SEMT
-1049 SNNPKFQNWFGD
+1049 
-1061 SKVVDENGNPLVVY
+1061 
-1075 HGTSDDI
+1075 
-1082 NQFRTSD
+1082 
-1089 EGALGA
+1089 
-1095 GIYFTD
+1095 
-1101 DPDAASRFADRSA
+1101 
-1114 KERSNKTGQNVMPVY
+1114 
-1129 IRIEKMLD
+1129 
-1137 VDNITD
+1137 
-1143 DQMDS
+1143 DQM
-1148 IIRTIPRSIDQLEK
+1148 E
-1162 LGYEK
+1162 
-1167 YDEATRQMIDEQL
+1167 M
-1180 NQFINFELD
+1180 
-1189 EKRKFDP
+1189 
-1196 RKLAKIL
+1196 
-1203 GDGGAPTFAKIMQ
+1203 
-1216 KAGFDG
+1216 
-1222 MTRMSENLD
+1222 
-1231 KNAAYRE
+1231 
-1238 YTVFD
+1238 
-1243 PKQVKSA
+1243 
-1250 TGNIGEFNPES
+1250 
-1261 DRVDLLEVPK
+1261 PK
-1271 SVKEVKEKIST
+1271 SVKEVKEKVST
-1282 ALQKNKPLTSET
+1282 ALQKNKPLTGESLT
-1294 LPGLPSEFITASNQV
+1294 GLPSQFITASNNV
-1309 FKPQS
+1309 FKPQN
-1314 KTIVDKITDMQ
+1314 KTIVDKLTDMQ

-1379 LNIKPNTKGL
+1379 LNIRPNTKGL

-1403 QMWVALNREA
+1403 QMWVALNRES
-1413 RLPIEKRSRSENM
+1413 RLPEEKRSRNDDM

-1431 NRAKLAEGMIDG
+1431 NRAKLAEGTIDG

-1449 YKSVLTDM
+1449 YNSVLNDM
-1457 NGINKSVLDV
+1457 NALNKSVLDV
-1467 ALDQGLIDQGS
+1467 ALDQGLIDQAS

-1491 YRQMEKDVKGGQ
+1491 YRQMEEDVKGGK

-1516 LEGGGDRPFGDLM
+1516 LKGGGDRPFGDLM

-1543 MKNQAAVTTIKDAAA
+1543 MKNQAAVTTIKDASK
-1558 LGAVELASEPGDDT
+1558 LDAVEPNLKSEMAWENGKVVYKKTGEVVGNGSVKPEYTEAGPDT
-1572 VVVKVNGKNQYF
+1572 VTVKENGQTVYYT
-1584 KIKDP
+1584 IKDP

-1643 SDLSKNP
+1643 SDLKKNP
-1650 FANVVQGWMDTD
+1650 FANVVDGWISTD

-1685 GNQSKLI
+1685 GNQSKLV

-1697 KGVKD
+1697 KGVKE

-1713 DGLAKLFEKYEE
+1713 DGLAKLFDKYEE

-1734 RMALYNQLREKGF
+1734 RMALYNQLREAGF

-1815 DKKKAQAFSIITGAV
+1815 DKKKAQAFSIITSAV

-1894 SGSEGKQFT
+1894 ADSEGKQFT
-1903 SALNRMMW
+1903 NALSRMMW

-1930 ANKDSFTGAPIESAG
+1930 ANKDSFTGAPIETAG

-1963 MALAPV
+1963 IALAPV
-1969 LNIALPEKAEL
+1969 LNIALPEKGEL

-2017 NTNWMDKASL
+2017 DTKWMDKASL
-2027 GFVKTL
+2027 GFVKSL
-2033 PSNMSQYTTSFYEN
+2033 PSNMSQYTTAFYES

-2056 DMRHYSEIGEMDKVQ
+2056 DMRHYAEIGEMDKVE
-2071 QIMEEKGDKL
+2071 QIMEDKGDKI
-2081 ALQKMYTQTSK
+2081 ALQKLYTHTSK
-2092 QMANIRKQIS
+2092 QMANIRQQIS
-2102 LVTNDTTMDGSTKRE
+2102 VVTNDKSMDGATKRE
-2117 QIDEMKELIS
+2117 EIDRMKELIS

-2132 AEDMRKSFK
+2132 AEDTRKSYN

>member
-1 MPTYEIA
+1 MARVEQYAQWLIQNQDKKGTPDFETVASAYRSLRTAPAPQPT
-8 APDGKTY
+8 APST
-15 EIEGPAG
+15 
-22 ATKQQVIAAI
+22 
-32 IAKNPSA
+32 
-39 GQPPSRERTFGEAAK
+39 ERTYGEAAK
-54 DIGAGVVGGI
+54 DIGAGVVSGI

-77 ATGDFSR
+77 ATGDFSK
-84 TGALGAGEQISQ
+84 TGALGAGEEISKF
-96 YGEEMKSAGLK
+96 GEEMKSAGLK
-107 IREADRA
+107 AREAERS
-114 RKIAESAKEGQ
+114 RKVAESAKEGQ
-125 LSAFGTALG
+125 FQAFGTALG

-140 ALLLSFLAEQAP
+140 ALLLSFIAEQAP

-166 AAKGLGAAE
+166 AARGLGAGE
-175 AAAGKAAVA
+175 AAVGKAAVS
-184 GAVGAGGVQQGSDVG
+184 GAVGAGGVQQGADVG

-223 ALTLARQAGATAGVI
+223 ALTLARQAGAAAGTI

-248 RQLEEALAGV
+248 RQLEEVLAGV

-333 RGPAAPAAPPAETGV
+333 RSPAAPEVAQTTPETTPFDV
-348 FSPEKLS
+348 TKLP
-355 PEILK
+355 PEILT

-368 TQPAQ
+368 AQPQQ
-373 EQQPMLSSEEAG
+373 EQQPMLSAEEAE
-385 RQRINMLQQKVDAD
+385 RQRIQMLQQKADAD
-399 AEAQAEKARREGIPP
+399 ARAQAEKAAREGIPP
-414 QVPEAPTPDTSKPSL
+414 QVPEAPTPDISKPSI

-464 KTPGLMP
+464 KTPGVMP
-471 AIAAV
+471 ADVTV
-476 EETPTPK
+476 EDTPVPK
-483 IVDNRPLEERAANNR
+483 IVDNRPLEERAAKNR
-498 LLVMQNMLKNQGGDP
+498 LLVMQNMLQNQGGDP
-513 ASLTIIPHPT
+513 NSLTIVPHPT

-532 LDVPV
+532 LDVPTKFGAATGV
-537 KFTKGLEG
+537 KSETGRARETTVTRLDETG
-545 TAINRP
+545 QPYTETT
-551 ETPVVIDPV
+551 ETPSGPGVVIDPI
-560 NAYIEIARR
+560 NNYIEIARK
-569 TNTPASIRLVKDFEA
+569 TNTPASMRLVKDFEA
-584 GIVTREDVEA
+584 GIVTREDIQA
-594 AIEAEKKAGMPL
+594 AIDAEKKAGMPL

-616 WFIAAPLGKP
+616 WFTSAETGKP
-626 RGQIEL
+626 RGERIL
-632 PAGSRFVPTPE
+632 PVSATLKPTPE
-643 GPERPPKSIPA
+643 GPVKPPVTKPA
-654 AQVYGEMEPPAPGTT
+654 AQVYAEMEPPASGTT
-669 GQPPVVEPTE
+669 GKPVVEP
-679 LPEETPP
+679 PVETPP
-686 EVEPPM
+686 VEIEPPKPINEM
-692 PTADKPQS
+692 PKTLTEFKSRMPVESENPEVRDANNKGNFAQ
-700 LAEFQQRM
+700 LAEV
-708 PALRNNLEVRQ
+708 LS
-719 ANEEGN
+719 
-725 FKKMAE
+725 
-731 ALAKS
+731 KS
-736 TNPVIRRIG
+736 TNPAIRRIG
-745 ELGMAV
+745 QLGMGV
-751 SSKIT
+751 STKIK
-756 LRKPVDRLI
+756 LKKPGNVGENVAGI
-765 IRGQNALGVFRHIDD
+765 FRYADD
-780 SIQMQRSDAGD
+780 SIQMDPMFAGD
-791 ESTNAHETLHA
+791 EHTNAHETLHG
-802 LIVKAQLNPT
+802 LISRAQRFPT
-812 VRQAPIVLEIDKLF
+812 PKQKPTADKIFDLYEY
-826 RHVKKELNRQGKGW
+826 VKKEMLRTGKARYARDIYGK
-840 GPNFREQV
+840 RYITV
-848 YGTAS
+848 YGLTN
-853 AEEFTAEAMSN
+853 EREFTAEAMTN
-864 PEFQYMLMNISYA
+864 PEFQYELMQISYG
-877 GRRSAWTQF
+877 GRRSAWTEF
-886 TRLVADLLGIKDT
+886 TRLVAELLGITNT
-899 NALTEVLNLTDK
+899 NALTEVMNLVDK
-911 LAQTKQP
+911 LAQIKQP
-918 RKPRVTKNIVNF
+918 RKTKVDKGL
-930 AGGEPTT
+930 ADYE
-937 PVLLDASQTLF
+937 
-948 FPQSAEAKKNGYA
+948 E
-961 IRLKNPITMK
+961 
-971 DGSRLSGFTDPLN
+971 TD
-984 QTTFYG
+984 
-990 YTKNGERFTER
+990 
-1001 REYVDPSQ
+1001 
-1009 IVSSKDSNKT
+1009 
-1019 ADKIRQSLE
+1019 
-1028 DLGEFN
+1028 
-1034 TSEQVSLKQTPVSDV
+1034 
-1049 SNNPKFQNWFGD
+1049 
-1061 SKVVDENGNPLVVY
+1061 
-1075 HGTSDDI
+1075 
-1082 NQFRTSD
+1082 
-1089 EGALGA
+1089 
-1095 GIYFTD
+1095 
-1101 DPDAASRFADRSA
+1101 
-1114 KERSNKTGQNVMPVY
+1114 
-1129 IRIEKMLD
+1129 
-1137 VDNITD
+1137 
-1143 DQMDS
+1143 
-1148 IIRTIPRSIDQLEK
+1148 
-1162 LGYEK
+1162 
-1167 YDEATRQMIDEQL
+1167 
-1180 NQFINFELD
+1180 
-1189 EKRKFDP
+1189 
-1196 RKLAKIL
+1196 
-1203 GDGGAPTFAKIMQ
+1203 
-1216 KAGFDG
+1216 
-1222 MTRMSENLD
+1222 RMEM
-1231 KNAAYRE
+1231 
-1238 YTVFD
+1238 
-1243 PKQVKSA
+1243 
-1250 TGNIGEFNPES
+1250 
-1261 DRVDLLEVPK
+1261 PK
-1271 SVKEVKEKIST
+1271 SVAEVKQKVST
-1282 ALQKNKPLTSET
+1282 ALQKNKPLTAEN
-1294 LPGLPSEFITASNQV
+1294 LPGLPSQFVTASNNV

-1314 KTIVDKITDMQ
+1314 RTIVEKITDMQ

-1389 IESLKPLGNEVDRY
+1389 IEAMQPLGNEVDRY

-1413 RLPIEKRSRSENM
+1413 RLPEEKRSRNDDM

-1431 NRAKLAEGMIDG
+1431 NRAKLAEGTIDG
-1443 KSRLEL
+1443 KSRLDL
-1449 YKSVLTDM
+1449 YNSVLKDM

-1467 ALDQGLIDQGS
+1467 ALDQGLIDKFS

-1491 YRQMEKDVKGGQ
+1491 YRQMEEDVKGGK

-1516 LEGGGDRPFGDLM
+1516 LKGGGDRPFGDLM

-1543 MKNQAAVTTIKDAAA
+1543 MKNQAAVTTIRDASK
-1558 LGAVELASEPGDDT
+1558 LGAVEPNLKGGMAWKDGKVVYEKTGELVGDGSIKPEYTEAGSDT
-1572 VVVKVNGKNQYF
+1572 VSVKENGKPVHYI
-1584 KIKDP
+1584 IKDP

-1627 FKVNNLFRD
+1627 FKANNLFRD

-1643 SDLSKNP
+1643 SDVEKNP
-1650 FANVVQGWMDTD
+1650 WNNVVQGWKNLD

-1692 KRLIA
+1692 KRLID
-1697 KGVKD
+1697 KGVKE
-1702 SDILDTPSKIK
+1702 SDILDTPAKIK
-1713 DGLAKLFEKYEE
+1713 SGLSKLFEKYEE

-1815 DKKKAQAFSIITGAV
+1815 DKKKAQAFSIITSAV

-1894 SGSEGKQFT
+1894 ADSEGKQFT
-1903 SALNRMMW
+1903 NALSRMMW
-1911 DTFAMNPMP
+1911 DTFAMNPLP

-1930 ANKDSFTGAPIESAG
+1930 SNKDSFTGAPIETAG

-1993 GWLGGTIASTSMY
+1993 GWLGGTVASTSMY

-2017 NTNWMDKASL
+2017 DTKWMDKASL
-2027 GFVKTL
+2027 GFVKSL
-2033 PSNMSQYTTSFYEN
+2033 PSNMSQYTTAFYES

-2056 DMRHYSEIGEMDKVQ
+2056 DMRHYAEIGEMDKVE
-2071 QIMEEKGDKL
+2071 QIMEEKGDKI
-2081 ALQKMYTQTSK
+2081 ALQKLYTHTSK

-2102 LVTNDTTMDGSTKRE
+2102 IVTNDKSMDGATKRE
-2117 QIDEMKELIS
+2117 EIDRMKELIS

-2132 AEDMRKSFK
+2132 AEDTRKSYN

>member
-1 MPTYEIA
+1 MATAEQYAEWLVQNQDKKGSPDFDTVASAYRSLRTAPAPKPT
-8 APDGKTY
+8 APST
-15 EIEGPAG
+15 
-22 ATKQQVIAAI
+22 
-32 IAKNPSA
+32 
-39 GQPPSRERTFGEAAK
+39 ERTYGEAAK

-77 ATGDFSR
+77 ATGDFSK
-84 TGALGAGEQISQ
+84 TGALGAGEGISK
-96 YGEEMKSAGLK
+96 YAEEMKSAGLK
-107 IREADRA
+107 AREAERS
-114 RKIAESAKEGQ
+114 RKVAESAKEGQ
-125 LSAFGTALG
+125 FQAFGTALS

-140 ALLLSFLAEQAP
+140 GLLLSFIAEQAP
-152 QLLVPFGAARGVGM
+152 QLLIPFGAARGVGM
-166 AAKGLGAAE
+166 AAKGLGAGE
-175 AAAGKAAVA
+175 AAVGKAAVS
-184 GAVGAGGVQQGSDVG
+184 GAVGAGATQQGADVG
-199 AGAYENIYKELKSK
+199 AGAYENIYKELVSK
-213 GASDTEAAQG
+213 GATPAEAAEG
-223 ALTLARQAGATAGVI
+223 SLRLARQAGAAAGTI

-248 RQLEEALAGV
+248 RQLEEVLAGV
-258 PGKGAAGL
+258 PGKGIAGL
-266 GGRLRTAGSTAAGE
+266 GGRLKTAGSTAAGE

-333 RGPAAPAAPPAETGV
+333 RRPADVEAPKAPPSQFDPNNLSSDIVKQIESIVGIK
-348 FSPEKLS
+348 PE
-355 PEILK
+355 EQ
-360 RIEEITGV
+360 R
-368 TQPAQ
+368 Q
-373 EQQPMLSSEEAG
+373 EMLTSEEAA
-385 RQRINMLQQKVDAD
+385 RQRTNLQQKQIDAN
-399 AEAQAEKARREGIPP
+399 EQALIEKAAREGIPP
-414 QVPEAPTPDTSKPSL
+414 QVPEVPTADTSKPSL
-429 NEQMPQATPRAE
+429 AEQVPVATPRTF
-441 LEAKQAEIDR
+441 LEAKQAQIDQ
-451 LRLEAGLPTGASS
+451 LRLDAGLPTGESS
-464 KTPGLMP
+464 KTPGVQP
-471 AIAAV
+471 
-476 EETPTPK
+476 ETAQVQDVPVPK
-483 IVDNRPLEERAANNR
+483 VVDTRALDERAAQNR

-513 ASLTIIPHPT
+513 DSLAIIPHPQV
-523 AEGRFAIQS
+523 EGKFAIQS

-537 KFTKGLEG
+537 KFTKNLPE

-551 ETPVVIDPV
+551 ETPKIIDPIE
-560 NAYIEIARR
+560 AYLEVAKR
-569 TNTPASIRLVKDFEA
+569 TNTPASMRLIRDYKA
-584 GIVTREDVEA
+584 GIVTKEDIQA
-594 AIEAEKKAGMPL
+594 AVDAELKANQPL
-606 PLNYQ
+606 PINYK

-616 WFIAAPLGKP
+616 WFVAPDKYRIKGDRGERYVPLFDESKIAEEPFRPPPPKTKN
-626 RGQIEL
+626 EL
-632 PAGSRFVPTPE
+632 P
-643 GPERPPKSIPA
+643 KNL
-654 AQVYGEMEPPAPGTT
+654 GEYK
-669 GQPPVVEPTE
+669 
-679 LPEETPP
+679 L
-686 EVEPPM
+686 
-692 PTADKPQS
+692 
-700 LAEFQQRM
+700 RM
-708 PALRNNLEVRQ
+708 PRAYDNPTYRE
-719 ANEEGN
+719 ANKQSN
-725 FKKMAE
+725 FKM
-731 ALAKS
+731 LADAMS
-736 TNPVIRRIG
+736 TSPNPIYKRIG
-745 ELGMAV
+745 ELSQKIA
-751 SSKIT
+751 SKVK
-756 LRKPVDRLI
+756 LHKPGALQKKDWL
-765 IRGQNALGVFRHIDD
+765 GQYDPNDN
-780 SIQMQRSDAGD
+780 SIKMRPSHAGD
-791 ESTNAHETLHA
+791 EWTNVHESVHA
-802 LIVKAQLNPT
+802 LTVYAQRNPT
-812 VRQAPIVLEIDKLF
+812 PAQKPYVDQINNLF
-826 RHVKKELNRQGKGW
+826 EHVTKELKKKGYSKK
-840 GPNFREQV
+840 NI
-848 YGTAS
+848 YGLTDAL
-853 AEEFTAEAMSN
+853 EFTAEAMSN
-864 PEFQYMLMNISYA
+864 VEFQYMLMQIPYPGKKS
-877 GRRSAWTQF
+877 SWTKF
-886 TRLVADLLGIKDT
+886 VELVADLLGITDT
-899 NALTEVLNLTDK
+899 NALTEVMNLVDK
-911 LAQTKQP
+911 LGQK
-918 RKPRVTKNIVNF
+918 
-930 AGGEPTT
+930 AGGRNSTIT
-937 PVLLDASQTLF
+937 PMEVMGSQ
-948 FPQSAEAKKNGYA
+948 A
-961 IRLKNPITMK
+961 
-971 DGSRLSGFTDPLN
+971 N
-984 QTTFYG
+984 QPAF
-990 YTKNGERFTER
+990 KR
-1001 REYVDPSQ
+1001 
-1009 IVSSKDSNKT
+1009 
-1019 ADKIRQSLE
+1019 
-1028 DLGEFN
+1028 
-1034 TSEQVSLKQTPVSDV
+1034 
-1049 SNNPKFQNWFGD
+1049 WFGN
-1061 SKVVDENGNPLVVY
+1061 SKVVGKDGKPLVVY
-1075 HGTSDDI
+1075 HGTSEDI
-1082 NQFRTSD
+1082 NQFRASD
-1089 EGALGA
+1089 EGALGG

-1167 YDEATRQMIDEQL
+1167 YDEATRQMIDEEL
-1180 NQFINFELD
+1180 NQFINFDLD
-1189 EKRKFDP
+1189 ENRKFDP

-1203 GDGGAPTFAKIMQ
+1203 GDGSSETFAKIMQ

-1231 KNAAYRE
+1231 NNAPYRE
-1238 YTVFD
+1238 YTVFN
-1243 PKQVKSA
+1243 PTQAKSA
-1250 TGNIGEFNPES
+1250 TGNIGEFSTETADIIGAEES
-1261 DRVDLLEVPK
+1261 PSKVEK
-1271 SVKEVKEKIST
+1271 VKQKASEF
-1282 ALQKNKPLTSET
+1282 LQKNKPLTSEN
-1294 LPGLPSEFITASNQV
+1294 LPGLPPEFVTASNNV

-1314 KTIVDKITDMQ
+1314 RTIVEKITDMQ

-1389 IESLKPLGNEVDRY
+1389 IEALSPLGNEVDRY

-1413 RLPIEKRSRSENM
+1413 RLPDDKRSRNEDM
-1426 DYLVA
+1426 DYLVP
-1431 NRAKLAEGMIDG
+1431 NRAKLAEGTING
-1443 KSRLEL
+1443 KSRLDL
-1449 YKSVLTDM
+1449 YNSVLNDM

-1467 ALDQGLIDQGS
+1467 ALDQGLIDQKS

-1491 YRQMEKDVKGGQ
+1491 YRQMEEDVKGGK

-1516 LEGGGDRPFGDLM
+1516 LKGGSDRPFGDLM

-1543 MKNQAAVTTIKDAAA
+1543 MKNQAAVTTIKDAAK
-1558 LGAVELASEPGDDT
+1558 LGAVEPASEPGNDT
-1572 VVVKVNGKNQYF
+1572 VVVKVNGENQYF
-1584 KIKDP
+1584 KILDP
-1589 LLLESITSIGYLGPQ
+1589 LLLESISSIGYLGPQ

-1609 VSRDFK
+1609 VSRNFK

-1650 FANVVQGWMDTD
+1650 WNNVAQGWANSD

-1692 KRLIA
+1692 KRLIE
-1697 KGVKD
+1697 KGVKE

-1713 DGLAKLFEKYEE
+1713 DGLARLFEKYEE

-1734 RMALYNQLREKGF
+1734 RIALYNQLRERGL
-1747 SHLEASFQ
+1747 SHLQASFE

-1766 SFGAFRY
+1766 SFSAFRY

-1783 RIQGLYKLGRDGIL
+1783 RIQGLYKLGRDGII

-1815 DKKKAQAFSIITGAV
+1815 DKKKAQAFSIITSAV

-1836 LYGAFK
+1836 LYYGFK

-1867 AALRIPK
+1867 TAIRLPK

-1894 SGSEGKQFT
+1894 AESEGKQFT
-1903 SALNRMMW
+1903 SALSRMVW
-1911 DTFAMNPMP
+1911 DTFAMNFTP
-1920 QIIKPVVDLY
+1920 QIFKPIVDLY
-1930 ANKDSFTGAPIESAG
+1930 SNKDSFTGAPIETAG

-1963 MALAPV
+1963 LALSPI

-1993 GWLGGTIASTSMY
+1993 GWLGGTIATTSMY

-2017 NTNWMDKASL
+2017 DTKWMDKASL
-2027 GFVKTL
+2027 GFVKSL
-2033 PSNMSQYTTSFYEN
+2033 PSNMSQYTTAFYEN

-2071 QIMEEKGDKL
+2071 EIMEEKGDKI

-2102 LVTNDTTMDGSTKRE
+2102 VVTNDKSMDGATKRE
-2117 QIDEMKELIS
+2117 EIDRMKELIS

-2132 AEDMRKSFK
+2132 AEDTRKSMK

>member
-1 MPTYEIA
+1 MARVEQYAQWLIQNQDKKGTPDFETVASAYRSLRTAPQPT
-8 APDGKTY
+8 APST
-15 EIEGPAG
+15 
-22 ATKQQVIAAI
+22 
-32 IAKNPSA
+32 
-39 GQPPSRERTFGEAAK
+39 ERTYGEAVK

-77 ATGDFSR
+77 ATGDFSK
-84 TGALGAGEQISQ
+84 TGALGAGEGISK
-96 YGEEMKSAGLK
+96 YAEEMKSAGLK
-107 IREADRA
+107 AREAERS
-114 RKIAESAKEGQ
+114 RKVAESAKEGQ
-125 LSAFGTALG
+125 FQAFGTALS

-140 ALLLSFLAEQAP
+140 GLLLSFIAEQAP

-166 AAKGLGAAE
+166 AAKGLGAGE
-175 AAAGKAAVA
+175 AAVGKAAVS
-184 GAVGAGGVQQGSDVG
+184 GAVGAGATQQGADVG

-213 GASDTEAAQG
+213 GATDAEAAQG
-223 ALTLARQAGATAGVI
+223 ALTLARQAGAAAGTI

-258 PGKGAAGL
+258 PGKGIAGI

-287 EVGGKFVSNLAMQ
+287 EVGGKFVQNLAMQ

-333 RGPAAPAAPPAETGV
+333 RRPSAPETATQTTPFDV
-348 FSPEKLS
+348 TKLQ
-355 PEILK
+355 PEILT

-368 TQPAQ
+368 KQPQQ
-373 EQQPMLSSEEAG
+373 EQQPMLSSEEAN
-385 RQRINMLQQKVDAD
+385 RQRIQMLQQKVDA
-399 AEAQAEKARREGIPP
+399 ESKSLEGTLPESPQEKAARAAAPP
-414 QVPEAPTPDTSKPSL
+414 ATQPSL
-429 NEQMPQATPRAE
+429 NEQMPQATPLAE

-464 KTPGLMP
+464 KTPGVMP
-471 AIAAV
+471 ADVTV
-476 EETPTPK
+476 EDTPVPK
-483 IVDNRPLEERAANNR
+483 IVDNRPLEERAAKNR
-498 LLVMQNMLKNQGGDP
+498 LLVMQNMLQNQGGDP
-513 ASLTIIPHPT
+513 NSLTIVPHPT

-537 KFTKGLEG
+537 KFTKNLPE
-545 TAINRP
+545 TAINKP
-551 ETPVVIDPV
+551 ESPVVIDPV

-569 TNTPASIRLVKDFEA
+569 TNTPASMRLVKDFEA

-626 RGQIEL
+626 RGDRTL
-632 PAGSRFVPTPE
+632 PVSATLQPTPE
-643 GPERPPKSIPA
+643 GPERPPVTKPA
-654 AQVYGEMEPPAPGTT
+654 TQVYGEMEPPAPGTS
-669 GQPPVVEPTE
+669 GRPPVVEP
-679 LPEETPP
+679 PP
-686 EVEPPM
+686 VEPPPVEIEPPTPSTEM
-692 PTADKPQS
+692 PKN
-700 LAEFQQRM
+700 LAEFKARM
-708 PALRNNLEVRQ
+708 PITSNNPEVRA
-719 ANEEGN
+719 ANEQGN
-725 FKKMAE
+725 FAQLAE
-731 ALAKS
+731 TLAKS
-736 TNPVIRRIG
+736 KNPAIRRIG
-745 ELGMAV
+745 ELGRGV
-751 SSKIT
+751 STKIK
-756 LRKPVDRLI
+756 LKKPGNV
-765 IRGQNALGVFRHIDD
+765 GAGVAGVYRYADD
-780 SIQMQRSDAGD
+780 SIQMAKAYAGD
-791 ESTNAHETLHA
+791 EHTNAHETLHG
-802 LIVKAQLNPT
+802 LISKAQRYPT
-812 VRQAPIVLEIDKLF
+812 ERQKPIAEQIEKLYK
-826 RHVKKELNRQGKGW
+826 HVKKELRRQGKD
-840 GPNFREQV
+840 F
-848 YGTAS
+848 YGLTN
-853 AEEFTAEAMSN
+853 EREFTAEAMTN
-864 PEFQYMLMNISYA
+864 PEFQYELMQISYG
-877 GRRSAWTQF
+877 GRRSAWTAF
-886 TRLVADLLGIKDT
+886 TRMVADLLGIKDV
-899 NALTEVLNLTDK
+899 NALTEVMNLVDR

-918 RKPRVTKNIVNF
+918 KGVKVDK
-930 AGGEPTT
+930 GE
-937 PVLLDASQTLF
+937 
-948 FPQSAEAKKNGYA
+948 
-961 IRLKNPITMK
+961 
-971 DGSRLSGFTDPLN
+971 
-984 QTTFYG
+984 
-990 YTKNGERFTER
+990 
-1001 REYVDPSQ
+1001 VDY
-1009 IVSSKDSNKT
+1009 
-1019 ADKIRQSLE
+1019 
-1028 DLGEFN
+1028 
-1034 TSEQVSLKQTPVSDV
+1034 SEMT
-1049 SNNPKFQNWFGD
+1049 
-1061 SKVVDENGNPLVVY
+1061 
-1075 HGTSDDI
+1075 
-1082 NQFRTSD
+1082 
-1089 EGALGA
+1089 
-1095 GIYFTD
+1095 
-1101 DPDAASRFADRSA
+1101 
-1114 KERSNKTGQNVMPVY
+1114 
-1129 IRIEKMLD
+1129 
-1137 VDNITD
+1137 
-1143 DQMDS
+1143 DQM
-1148 IIRTIPRSIDQLEK
+1148 E
-1162 LGYEK
+1162 
-1167 YDEATRQMIDEQL
+1167 M
-1180 NQFINFELD
+1180 
-1189 EKRKFDP
+1189 
-1196 RKLAKIL
+1196 
-1203 GDGGAPTFAKIMQ
+1203 
-1216 KAGFDG
+1216 
-1222 MTRMSENLD
+1222 
-1231 KNAAYRE
+1231 
-1238 YTVFD
+1238 
-1243 PKQVKSA
+1243 
-1250 TGNIGEFNPES
+1250 
-1261 DRVDLLEVPK
+1261 PK
-1271 SVKEVKEKIST
+1271 SVAEVKQKVST
-1282 ALQKNKPLTSET
+1282 ALQKNKPLTAEN
-1294 LPGLPSEFITASNQV
+1294 LPGLPPEFVTASNNV

-1314 KTIVDKITDMQ
+1314 RTIVEKITDMQ

-1366 ILFNGHVFNDGGA
+1366 IMFHGHVFNDGGA

-1389 IESLKPLGNEVDRY
+1389 IEALQPLGNEVDRY

-1413 RLPIEKRSRSENM
+1413 RLPEEKRSRSDNM

-1431 NRAKLAEGMIDG
+1431 NRAKLAEGTIDG
-1443 KSRLEL
+1443 KSRLDL
-1449 YKSVLTDM
+1449 YNSVLKDM

-1467 ALDQGLIDQGS
+1467 ALDQGLIDKFS

-1543 MKNQAAVTTIKDAAA
+1543 MKNQAAVTTLKDAAE
-1558 LGAVELASEPGDDT
+1558 LGAVEPASEPGDDT
-1572 VVVKVNGKNQYF
+1572 VVVKVDGKNAYF

-1609 VSRDFK
+1609 ISRDFK
-1615 NMLQYGV
+1615 NLLQYGV

-1643 SDLSKNP
+1643 SNLKKNP
-1650 FANVVQGWMDTD
+1650 FANVVDGWISTD

-1685 GNQSKLI
+1685 GNQSKLV
-1692 KRLIA
+1692 KRLID
-1697 KGVKD
+1697 KGVKE
-1702 SDILDTPSKIK
+1702 SDILDTPAKIK
-1713 DGLAKLFEKYEE
+1713 SGLSKLFEKYEE

-1734 RMALYNQLREKGF
+1734 RMALYNQLREQGL
-1747 SHLEASFQ
+1747 SHLQASFE

-1815 DKKKAQAFSIITGAV
+1815 DKKKAQAFSIITSAV

-1894 SGSEGKQFT
+1894 ADSEGKQFT
-1903 SALNRMMW
+1903 NALTRMMF

-1930 ANKDSFTGAPIESAG
+1930 ANKDSFTGAPIETAG

-1963 MALAPV
+1963 LALSPI

-1993 GWLGGTIASTSMY
+1993 GWLGGTVATTSMY
-2006 AVMPFKEGEYP
+2006 AVMPFKEGAYP
-2017 NTNWMDKASL
+2017 DTQWMDKASL

-2033 PSNMSQYTTSFYEN
+2033 PSNMSQYTTAFYEN

-2071 QIMEEKGDKL
+2071 EIMEEKGDKI
-2081 ALQKMYTQTSK
+2081 ALQKLYTQTSK

-2102 LVTNDTTMDGSTKRE
+2102 VVTNDKSMDGATKRE
-2117 QIDEMKELIS
+2117 EIDRMKELIS

-2132 AEDMRKSFK
+2132 AEDTRKSMK

>member
-1 MPTYEIA
+1 MATAEQYAQWLVQNQDKKGTPDFDTVASAYRSLRTAPQPT
-8 APDGKTY
+8 APST
-15 EIEGPAG
+15 
-22 ATKQQVIAAI
+22 
-32 IAKNPSA
+32 
-39 GQPPSRERTFGEAAK
+39 ERTYGEAVK

-77 ATGDFSR
+77 ATGDFSK
-84 TGALGAGEQISQ
+84 TGALGAGEGISK
-96 YGEEMKSAGLK
+96 YAEEMKSAGLK
-107 IREADRA
+107 AREAERS
-114 RKIAESAKEGQ
+114 RKVAESAREGQ
-125 LSAFGTALG
+125 FQAFGTALS

-140 ALLLSFLAEQAP
+140 GLLLSFIAEQAP

-166 AAKGLGAAE
+166 AAKGLGAGE
-175 AAAGKAAVA
+175 AAVGKAAVS
-184 GAVGAGGVQQGSDVG
+184 GAVGAGATQQGADVG

-213 GASDTEAAQG
+213 GATDAEAAQG
-223 ALTLARQAGATAGVI
+223 ALTLARQAGAAAGTI

-258 PGKGAAGL
+258 PGKGIAGI

-287 EVGGKFVSNLAMQ
+287 EVGGKFVQNLAMQ

-333 RGPAAPAAPPAETGV
+333 RRPSAPETAPQTTPFDVT
-348 FSPEKLS
+348 KLQ
-355 PEILK
+355 PEILT

-368 TQPAQ
+368 KQPQQ
-373 EQQPMLSSEEAG
+373 EQQPMLSSEEAN
-385 RQRINMLQQKVDAD
+385 RQRIQMLQQKVDA
-399 AEAQAEKARREGIPP
+399 ESKSLEGTLPESPQEKAARAAAPP
-414 QVPEAPTPDTSKPSL
+414 ATQPSL
-429 NEQMPQATPRAE
+429 NEQMPQATPLAE

-464 KTPGLMP
+464 KTPGVMP
-471 AIAAV
+471 ADVTV
-476 EETPTPK
+476 EDTPVPK
-483 IVDNRPLEERAANNR
+483 IVDNRPLEERAAKNR
-498 LLVMQNMLKNQGGDP
+498 LLVMQNMLQNQGGDP
-513 ASLTIIPHPT
+513 NSLTIVPHPT

-537 KFTKGLEG
+537 KFTKNLPE
-545 TAINRP
+545 TAINKP
-551 ETPVVIDPV
+551 ESPVVIDPV

-569 TNTPASIRLVKDFEA
+569 TNTPASMRLVKDFEA

-626 RGQIEL
+626 RGDRTL
-632 PAGSRFVPTPE
+632 PVSATLQPTPE
-643 GPERPPKSIPA
+643 GPERPPVTKPA
-654 AQVYGEMEPPAPGTT
+654 TQVYGEMEPPAPGTS
-669 GQPPVVEPTE
+669 GRPPVVEP
-679 LPEETPP
+679 PP
-686 EVEPPM
+686 VEPPPVEIEPPTPSTEM
-692 PTADKPQS
+692 PKN
-700 LAEFQQRM
+700 LAEFKARM
-708 PALRNNLEVRQ
+708 PIASNNPEVRA
-719 ANEEGN
+719 ANEQGN
-725 FKKMAE
+725 FAQLAE
-731 ALAKS
+731 TLAKS
-736 TNPVIRRIG
+736 KNPAIRRIG
-745 ELGMAV
+745 ELGRGV
-751 SSKIT
+751 STKIK
-756 LRKPVDRLI
+756 LKKPGNV
-765 IRGQNALGVFRHIDD
+765 GAGVAGVYRYADD
-780 SIQMQRSDAGD
+780 SIQMAKAYAGD
-791 ESTNAHETLHA
+791 EHTNAHETLHG
-802 LIVKAQLNPT
+802 LISKAQRYPT
-812 VRQAPIVLEIDKLF
+812 ERQKPIAEQIEKLYK
-826 RHVKKELNRQGKGW
+826 HVKKELRRQGKD
-840 GPNFREQV
+840 F
-848 YGTAS
+848 YGLTN
-853 AEEFTAEAMSN
+853 EREFTAEAMTN
-864 PEFQYMLMNISYA
+864 PEFQYELMQISYG
-877 GRRSAWTQF
+877 GRRSAWTAF
-886 TRLVADLLGIKDT
+886 TRMVADLLGIQNV
-899 NALTEVLNLTDK
+899 NALTEVMNLVDK

-918 RKPRVTKNIVNF
+918 RGVKADKGEVDYSEKSYVTQDEIYQMQRDAFDELNKTDAFKQVQQQIKDAQDEFNKRYKAVMQESVRLLKENPQF
-930 AGGEPTT
+930 KA
-937 PVLLDASQTLF
+937 VLGDLSQTQIERIAMSYREAAEKNVPMPKNSEHDALVAQGKLIEEF
-948 FPQSAEAKKNGYA
+948 FKKKGIPEPRQFSNQANQDRPYYSDARFKKWFGNSKA
-961 IRLKNPITMK
+961 VNK
-971 DGSRLSGFTDPLN
+971 DGKPIVAFHTTDKNFNIFNVGEKIEGKLVNPNYTGKLGSWFTAPSLYDGEYETGNAENAVSFFEGKEGDNTMLVHLSVQNPMEYEGF
-984 QTTFYG
+984 
-990 YTKNGERFTER
+990 
-1001 REYVDPSQ
+1001 
-1009 IVSSKDSNKT
+1009 
-1019 ADKIRQSLE
+1019 E
-1028 DLGEFN
+1028 DLQQERDSYPSVEKFKQALIEKGYDGVVVRNSMTDGNVDRDDWVAFYPTQIKSAIGNSGEFS
-1034 TSEQVSLKQTPVSDV
+1034 TESE
-1049 SNNPKFQNWFGD
+1049 
-1061 SKVVDENGNPLVVY
+1061 E
-1075 HGTSDDI
+1075 I
-1082 NQFRTSD
+1082 
-1089 EGALGA
+1089 
-1095 GIYFTD
+1095 
-1101 DPDAASRFADRSA
+1101 DRM
-1114 KERSNKTGQNVMPVY
+1114 EM
-1129 IRIEKMLD
+1129 
-1137 VDNITD
+1137 
-1143 DQMDS
+1143 
-1148 IIRTIPRSIDQLEK
+1148 
-1162 LGYEK
+1162 
-1167 YDEATRQMIDEQL
+1167 
-1180 NQFINFELD
+1180 
-1189 EKRKFDP
+1189 
-1196 RKLAKIL
+1196 
-1203 GDGGAPTFAKIMQ
+1203 
-1216 KAGFDG
+1216 
-1222 MTRMSENLD
+1222 
-1231 KNAAYRE
+1231 
-1238 YTVFD
+1238 
-1243 PKQVKSA
+1243 
-1250 TGNIGEFNPES
+1250 
-1261 DRVDLLEVPK
+1261 PK
-1271 SVKEVKEKIST
+1271 SVAEVKQKVST
-1282 ALQKNKPLTSET
+1282 ALQKNKPLTAEN
-1294 LPGLPSEFITASNQV
+1294 LPGLPPEFVTASNNV

-1314 KTIVDKITDMQ
+1314 RTIVEKITDMQ

-1352 QARLSKSVDGALEG
+1352 QARLSKTVDGALEG
-1366 ILFNGHVFNDGGA
+1366 IMFHGHVFNDGGA

-1389 IESLKPLGNEVDRY
+1389 IEALQPLGNEVDRY

-1413 RLPIEKRSRSENM
+1413 RLPEEKRSRSDNM

-1431 NRAKLAEGMIDG
+1431 NRAKLAEGTIDG
-1443 KSRLEL
+1443 KSRLDL
-1449 YKSVLTDM
+1449 YNSVLKDM

-1467 ALDQGLIDQGS
+1467 ALDQGLIDKFS

-1543 MKNQAAVTTIKDAAA
+1543 MKNQAAVTTLKDAAE
-1558 LGAVELASEPGDDT
+1558 LGAVEPASEPGDDT
-1572 VVVKVNGKNQYF
+1572 VVVKVDGKNAYF

-1609 VSRDFK
+1609 ISRDFK
-1615 NMLQYGV
+1615 NLLQYGV

-1643 SDLSKNP
+1643 SNLKKNP
-1650 FANVVQGWMDTD
+1650 FANVVDGWISTD

-1685 GNQSKLI
+1685 GNQSKLV
-1692 KRLIA
+1692 KRLID
-1697 KGVKD
+1697 KGVKE
-1702 SDILDTPSKIK
+1702 SDILDTPAKIK
-1713 DGLAKLFEKYEE
+1713 SGLSKLFEKYEE

-1734 RMALYNQLREKGF
+1734 RMALYNQLREQGL
-1747 SHLEASFQ
+1747 SHLQASFE

-1815 DKKKAQAFSIITGAV
+1815 DKKKAQAFSIITSAV

-1894 SGSEGKQFT
+1894 ADSEGKQFT
-1903 SALNRMMW
+1903 NALTRMMF

-1930 ANKDSFTGAPIESAG
+1930 ANKDSFTGAPIETAG

-1963 MALAPV
+1963 LALSPI

-1993 GWLGGTIASTSMY
+1993 GWLGGTVATTSMY
-2006 AVMPFKEGEYP
+2006 AVMPFKEGAYP
-2017 NTNWMDKASL
+2017 DTQWMDKASL

-2033 PSNMSQYTTSFYEN
+2033 PSNMSQYTTAFYEN

-2071 QIMEEKGDKL
+2071 EIMEEKGDKI
-2081 ALQKMYTQTSK
+2081 ALQKLYTQTSK

-2102 LVTNDTTMDGSTKRE
+2102 VVTNDKSMDGATKRE
-2117 QIDEMKELIS
+2117 EIDRMKELIS

-2132 AEDMRKSFK
+2132 AEDTRKSMK

>member
-15 EIEGPAG
+15 EIDGPAG
-22 ATKQQVIAAI
+22 ATKEQVIAAV
-32 IAKNPSA
+32 IAKNPAA
-39 GQPPSRERTFGEAAK
+39 GQPPPAPSKERTFGEAAK
-54 DIGAGVVGGI
+54 DIGAGVIGGI

-77 ATGDFSR
+77 ATGDFSK

-107 IREADRA
+107 AREADRA
-114 RKIAESAKEGQ
+114 RKIAESAQQGQ

-152 QLLVPFGAARGVGM
+152 QLLVPFASARGVGM
-166 AAKGLGAAE
+166 AARGLGAAE
-175 AAAGKAAVA
+175 AAAGKAAVS
-184 GAVGAGGVQQGSDVG
+184 GAVGSGAVQQGADVG
-199 AGAYENIYKELKSK
+199 AGAYENIYNELISK
-213 GASDTEAAQG
+213 GASPKEAAAG
-223 ALTLARQAGATAGVI
+223 ALNLARQAGAAAGTI
-238 SLLAQRLPGA
+238 SILAQRLPGA

-266 GGRLRTAGSTAAGE
+266 GGRLRTAGGTAAGE

-333 RGPAAPAAPPAETGV
+333 RGPAAPAAPQPEPTG
-348 FSPEKLS
+348 FSPEKLT
-355 PEILK
+355 PDIIK

-368 TQPAQ
+368 AQPQQ
-373 EQQPMLSSEEAG
+373 EQQPMLSAEEAG

-399 AEAQAEKARREGIPP
+399 AKAQAEKAAREGIPP

-464 KTPGLMP
+464 KTPGVQP
-471 AIAAV
+471 ATAV
-476 EETPTPK
+476 AEETPTPK
-483 IVDNRPLEERAANNR
+483 IVDNRPLEERAAKNR

-513 ASLTIIPHPT
+513 NSLTIVPHPT

-537 KFTKGLEG
+537 KFTKNLPE
-545 TAINRP
+545 TAINKP

-560 NAYIEIARR
+560 NAYMEIARR
-569 TNTPASIRLVKDFEA
+569 TNTPASMRLVKDFEA

-626 RGQIEL
+626 RGDRTL
-632 PAGSRFVPTPE
+632 PVSATLTPTPE
-643 GPERPPKSIPA
+643 GPERPPVTKPA
-654 AQVYGEMEPPAPGTT
+654 TQVYGEMEPPAPGTS
-669 GQPPVVEPTE
+669 GRPPVVEP
-679 LPEETPP
+679 PP
-686 EVEPPM
+686 VEPPPVEIEPPTPSTEM
-692 PTADKPQS
+692 PKN
-700 LAEFQQRM
+700 LAEFKARM
-708 PALRNNLEVRQ
+708 PIASNNPEVRA
-719 ANEEGN
+719 ANEQGN
-725 FKKMAE
+725 FAQLAE
-731 ALAKS
+731 TLAKS
-736 TNPVIRRIG
+736 KNPAIRRIG
-745 ELGMAV
+745 ELGRGV
-751 SSKIT
+751 STKIK
-756 LRKPVDRLI
+756 LKKPGNV
-765 IRGQNALGVFRHIDD
+765 GAGVAGVYRYADD
-780 SIQMQRSDAGD
+780 SIQMAKAYAGD
-791 ESTNAHETLHA
+791 EHTNAHETLHG
-802 LIVKAQLNPT
+802 LISKAQRYPT
-812 VRQAPIVLEIDKLF
+812 ERQKPIAEQIEKLYK
-826 RHVKKELNRQGKGW
+826 HVKKELRRQGKD
-840 GPNFREQV
+840 F
-848 YGTAS
+848 YGLTN
-853 AEEFTAEAMSN
+853 EREFTAEAMTN
-864 PEFQYMLMNISYA
+864 PEFQYELMQISYG
-877 GRRSAWTQF
+877 GRRSAWTAF
-886 TRLVADLLGIKDT
+886 TRMVADLLGIKDV
-899 NALTEVLNLTDK
+899 NALTEVMNLVDR

-918 RKPRVTKNIVNF
+918 KGVKVDK
-930 AGGEPTT
+930 GE
-937 PVLLDASQTLF
+937 
-948 FPQSAEAKKNGYA
+948 
-961 IRLKNPITMK
+961 
-971 DGSRLSGFTDPLN
+971 
-984 QTTFYG
+984 
-990 YTKNGERFTER
+990 
-1001 REYVDPSQ
+1001 VDY
-1009 IVSSKDSNKT
+1009 
-1019 ADKIRQSLE
+1019 
-1028 DLGEFN
+1028 
-1034 TSEQVSLKQTPVSDV
+1034 SEMT
-1049 SNNPKFQNWFGD
+1049 
-1061 SKVVDENGNPLVVY
+1061 
-1075 HGTSDDI
+1075 
-1082 NQFRTSD
+1082 
-1089 EGALGA
+1089 
-1095 GIYFTD
+1095 
-1101 DPDAASRFADRSA
+1101 
-1114 KERSNKTGQNVMPVY
+1114 
-1129 IRIEKMLD
+1129 
-1137 VDNITD
+1137 
-1143 DQMDS
+1143 DQM
-1148 IIRTIPRSIDQLEK
+1148 E
-1162 LGYEK
+1162 
-1167 YDEATRQMIDEQL
+1167 M
-1180 NQFINFELD
+1180 
-1189 EKRKFDP
+1189 
-1196 RKLAKIL
+1196 
-1203 GDGGAPTFAKIMQ
+1203 
-1216 KAGFDG
+1216 
-1222 MTRMSENLD
+1222 
-1231 KNAAYRE
+1231 
-1238 YTVFD
+1238 
-1243 PKQVKSA
+1243 
-1250 TGNIGEFNPES
+1250 
-1261 DRVDLLEVPK
+1261 PK
-1271 SVKEVKEKIST
+1271 SVNQVKEKVST
-1282 ALQKNKPLTSET
+1282 FLQKNKPLTAQN
-1294 LPGLPSEFITASNQV
+1294 LPGLPPEFVTASNQV

-1314 KTIVDKITDMQ
+1314 RTIVEKITDMQ

-1352 QARLSKSVDGALEG
+1352 QARLSKTVDGALEG
-1366 ILFNGHVFNDGGA
+1366 IMFHGHVFNDGGA

-1389 IESLKPLGNEVDRY
+1389 IEALQPLGNEVDRY
-1403 QMWVALNREA
+1403 QMWVALNRES
-1413 RLPIEKRSRSENM
+1413 RLPDDQRSRSDNM

-1431 NRAKLAEGMIDG
+1431 NRAKLAEGTING
-1443 KSRLEL
+1443 KSRLDL
-1449 YKSVLTDM
+1449 YNSVLKDM

-1467 ALDQGLIDQGS
+1467 ALDQGLIDQKS

-1491 YRQMEKDVKGGQ
+1491 YRQMEEDVKGGQ

-1543 MKNQAAVTTIKDAAA
+1543 MKNQAAVTTLKDAAK
-1558 LGAVELASEPGDDT
+1558 LGAVEPASEPGKDT
-1572 VVVKVNGKNQYF
+1572 VAVKVDGKNQYF
-1584 KIKDP
+1584 TIKDP

-1609 VSRDFK
+1609 VSRNFK

-1685 GNQSKLI
+1685 GNQSKLV

-1697 KGVKD
+1697 KGVKE
-1702 SDILDTPSKIK
+1702 SDILDTPDKIK
-1713 DGLAKLFEKYEE
+1713 SGLSKLFEKYEE

-1734 RMALYNQLREKGF
+1734 RMALYNQLREKGY

-1815 DKKKAQAFSIITGAV
+1815 DKKKAQAFSIITSAV

-1894 SGSEGKQFT
+1894 ANAEGKQFT
-1903 SALNRMMW
+1903 SALSRMML
-1911 DTFAMNPMP
+1911 DTFAMNPLP
-1920 QIIKPVVDLY
+1920 QVIKPVVDLY

-1963 MALAPV
+1963 IGLANV
-1969 LNIALPEKAEL
+1969 LSFGLPEKAEL

-1993 GWLGGTIASTSMY
+1993 GWLGGTVATTSMY
-2006 AVMPFKEGEYP
+2006 AVMPFKEGAYP
-2017 NTNWMDKASL
+2017 DTQWMDKASL

-2033 PSNMSQYTTSFYEN
+2033 PSNMSQYTTAFYEN

-2056 DMRHYSEIGEMDKVQ
+2056 DMRHYAEIGDMDKVQ
-2071 QIMEEKGDKL
+2071 QIMEEKGDKV
-2081 ALQKMYTQTSK
+2081 ALQKMYSQTSK

-2102 LVTNDTTMDGSTKRE
+2102 VVTNDTSLDGSTKRE
-2117 QIDEMKELIS
+2117 QIDQMKELIS

-2132 AEDMRKSFK
+2132 AEDTRKALK

>member
-1 MPTYEIA
+1 MADNKPWESYA
-8 APDGKTY
+8 AQ
-15 EIEGPAG
+15 EGPWSKFQPKAKAPP
-22 ATKQQVIAAI
+22 AT
-32 IAKNPSA
+32 
-39 GQPPSRERTFGEAAK
+39 ERTFGEATK

-64 GSLVQLPGQLYGL
+64 GSLVALPGQLAGL
-77 ATGDFSR
+77 VTGNMQDS
-84 TGALGAGEQISQ
+84 TSMELGKDLQKYA
-96 YGEEMKSAGLK
+96 EEMKSAGLK
-107 IREADRA
+107 AREAERA
-114 RKIAESAKEGQ
+114 RKVAESAKEGQ
-125 LSAFGTALG
+125 FQAFGTALS

-140 ALLLSFLAEQAP
+140 ALLLTFLAEQAP
-152 QLLVPFGAARGVGM
+152 QLLVPFGAARGVG
-166 AAKGLGAAE
+166 AAARGLGATE
-175 AAAGKAAVA
+175 AVAGKAAVS
-184 GAVGAGGVQQGSDVG
+184 GAVGAGGVQQGADVG
-199 AGAYENIYKELKSK
+199 ANAYENIYKELKSK

-223 ALTLARQAGATAGVI
+223 ALTLARQAGAAAGTI

-248 RQLEEALAGV
+248 RQLEEVLAGV

-266 GGRLRTAGSTAAGE
+266 GGRLRTAGSTAVGE
-280 TLGEIPE
+280 TVGEIPE

-333 RGPAAPAAPPAETGV
+333 RRFAAPEIEPPPPPP
-348 FSPEKLS
+348 PEQPPVQPALQQQV
-355 PEILK
+355 EA
-360 RIEEITGV
+360 ITGV
-368 TQPAQ
+368 TRPEEVAP
-373 EQQPMLSSEEAG
+373 EMLTSEEAG
-385 RQRINMLQQKVDAD
+385 QQRLLMLQQKADAD
-399 AEAQAEKARREGIPP
+399 AEVQAERARREGIPP
-414 QVPEAPTPDTSKPSL
+414 QVPATPAQDTSKPSL

-471 AIAAV
+471 GIV
-476 EETPTPK
+476 TPEETPTPK
-483 IVDNRPLEERAANNR
+483 IVDNRPLEERAAKNR
-498 LLVMQNMLKNQGGDP
+498 LLVMQNMLKNEGGDP
-513 ASLTIIPHPT
+513 NSLTIVPHPT
-523 AEGRFAIQS
+523 DVGKFAIQS

-551 ETPVVIDPV
+551 ESTPIVDPV

-594 AIEAEKKAGMPL
+594 AIAAEQRAGMPL

-616 WFIAAPLGKP
+616 WFTSAPTGKP
-626 RGQIEL
+626 RGEREL

-643 GPERPPKSIPA
+643 GPERPPKSVPA

-669 GQPPVVEPTE
+669 GQPPVIERPTE
-679 LPEETPP
+679 EPPEETPP
-686 EVEPPM
+686 EVEPPAPTVGM
-692 PTADKPQS
+692 PKTFQ
-700 LAEFQQRM
+700 EFQQRI
-708 PALRNNLEVRQ
+708 PAKTNNLDVRQ
-719 ANEEGN
+719 ANEEGS
-725 FKKMAE
+725 FLKMAE

-736 TNPVIRRIG
+736 TNPIIRRIG
-745 ELGMAV
+745 ELGVA
-751 SSKIT
+751 SASKIT
-756 LRKPVDRLI
+756 LRKPVDKLV
-765 IRGQNALGVFRHIDD
+765 IRGQHALGVFRHIDD
-780 SIQMQRSDAGD
+780 SIQIQRSEAGD

-802 LIVKAQLNPT
+802 LVVKAQYNPT
-812 VRQAPIVLEIDKLF
+812 PKQAPTVLEIEKLF
-826 RHVKKELNRQGKGW
+826 KHVKKELNAQGKGW
-840 GPNFREQV
+840 GPGFREQV
-848 YGTAS
+848 YGTS
-853 AEEFTAEAMSN
+853 SPTEFTAEAMSN
-864 PEFQYMLMNISYA
+864 PEFQYMLMNIQYG

-886 TRLVADLLGIKDT
+886 TRLVADLLGITDT

-911 LAQTKQP
+911 LAMTKQP
-918 RKPRVTKNIVNF
+918 RKPRVSKNIVDF
-930 AGGEPTT
+930 AK
-937 PVLLDASQTLF
+937 V
-948 FPQSAEAKKNGYA
+948 
-961 IRLKNPITMK
+961 
-971 DGSRLSGFTDPLN
+971 
-984 QTTFYG
+984 
-990 YTKNGERFTER
+990 
-1001 REYVDPSQ
+1001 
-1009 IVSSKDSNKT
+1009 
-1019 ADKIRQSLE
+1019 
-1028 DLGEFN
+1028 
-1034 TSEQVSLKQTPVSDV
+1034 QTPAF
-1049 SNNPKFQNWFGD
+1049 KRWFGS
-1061 SKVVDENGNPLVVY
+1061 SKVVDDSGKPLVVY
-1075 HGTSDDI
+1075 HGTKAFDEYGEKEGDAIS
-1082 NQFRTSD
+1082 QFAGLPNWFAEEPYTASGYAGA
-1089 EGALGA
+1089 EGTM
-1095 GIYFTD
+1095 Y
-1101 DPDAASRFADRSA
+1101 
-1114 KERSNKTGQNVMPVY
+1114 PVY
-1129 IRIEKMLD
+1129 LSIKKPLTIRNFDM
-1137 VDNITD
+1137 ND
-1143 DQMDS
+1143 DA
-1148 IIRTIPRSIDQLEK
+1148 EVA
-1162 LGYEK
+1162 
-1167 YDEATRQMIDEQL
+1167 YD
-1180 NQFINFELD
+1180 
-1189 EKRKFDP
+1189 
-1196 RKLAKIL
+1196 LAKRL
-1203 GDGGAPTFAKIMQ
+1203 GVDIPTLYLPADAKAYNVVSSPQFVEAAQ
-1216 KAGFDG
+1216 KAGYDG
-1222 MTRMSENLD
+1222 IKVKEGEYNTY
-1231 KNAAYRE
+1231 AAFE
-1238 YTVFD
+1238 PT
-1243 PKQVKSA
+1243 QIKSA
-1250 TGNIGEFNPES
+1250 TGNTGEFNPARPEIN
-1261 DRVDLLEVPK
+1261 LKEAPK

-1282 ALQKNKPLTSET
+1282 ALQKNKPLTEEN
-1294 LPGLPSEFITASNQV
+1294 LPGLPSQFITASNDV

-1314 KTIVDKITDMQ
+1314 RTIIQKISDMQ

-1352 QARLSKSVDGALEG
+1352 QARLSKSVDGAIEG

-1413 RLPIEKRSRSENM
+1413 RLPEEKRSRSDNM

-1431 NRAKLAEGMIDG
+1431 NRAKLAEGTING

-1449 YKSVLTDM
+1449 YKSVLNDM
-1457 NGINKSVLDV
+1457 NALNKSVLDV

-1491 YRQMEKDVKGGQ
+1491 YRQMEEDVKGGK

-1516 LEGGGDRPFGDLM
+1516 LKGGGDRPFGDLM

-1543 MKNQAAVTTIKDAAA
+1543 MKNQAAVTTIKDAAE
-1558 LGAVELASEPGDDT
+1558 LGAVEPASEPGNDT
-1572 VVVKVNGKNQYF
+1572 VVVKVDGKNKYF
-1584 KIKDP
+1584 TIKDP
-1589 LLLESITSIGYLGPQ
+1589 LLLESISSIGYLGPQ

-1615 NMLQYGV
+1615 NLLQYGV

-1643 SDLSKNP
+1643 SDLKKNP
-1650 FANVVQGWMDTD
+1650 FANVINGWVATD

-1697 KGVKD
+1697 KGVKE
-1702 SDILDTPSKIK
+1702 SDILDTPDKIK
-1713 DGLAKLFEKYEE
+1713 AGLSKLFEKYED

-1734 RMALYNQLREKGF
+1734 RMALYNQLRERGL
-1747 SHLEASFQ
+1747 SHLQASFE

-1766 SFGAFRY
+1766 SFSSFRY

-1802 FYNSLTGKEIDLD
+1802 FYNSLTGKELDLD

-1830 CLASLA
+1830 CFASLA
-1836 LYGAFK
+1836 LYYGFK
-1842 DDEEFQKRSDWDRD
+1842 DDEEFQKRDNWDRD

-1880 LGTIAE
+1880 IGTIAE
-1886 RTAEQIFD
+1886 RTAEQILD
-1894 SGSEGKQFT
+1894 EGAEGKQFT
-1903 SALNRMMW
+1903 EALSRMVW
-1911 DTFAMNPMP
+1911 DTFAMNFTP
-1920 QIIKPVVDLY
+1920 QIFKPIVDLY
-1930 ANKDSFTGAPIESAG
+1930 SNKDSFTGAPIETAG

-1950 KAERKADTTSPLA
+1950 KAERKTENTSPLA
-1963 MALAPV
+1963 KALAPV
-1969 LNIALPEKAEL
+1969 LNIALPEKSEL

-1993 GWLGGTIASTSMY
+1993 GWLGGTIATTSMY
-2006 AVMPFKEGEYP
+2006 AVAPFKEGEYP
-2017 NTNWMDKASL
+2017 DTKWMDKASL
-2027 GFVKTL
+2027 GFVKSL
-2033 PSNMSQYTTSFYEN
+2033 PANQSFYTTAFYEN

-2071 QIMEEKGDKL
+2071 QIYEEKGDKL
-2081 ALQKMYTQTSK
+2081 ALQKMYAQTSK
-2092 QMANIRKQIS
+2092 QMANIRKQIQI
-2102 LVTNDTTMDGSTKRE
+2102 VTTDTGMDGATKRE
-2117 QIDEMKELIS
+2117 QIDQMKELIS

-2132 AEDMRKSFK
+2132 AEDVRKSIK